1 MKRSLHFYKWFV
13 AVVLLICSITTMSAQ
28 TKVTSLSQLKAG
40 SVIKIYPKDRKG
52 TSHYGESKYA
62 LACSGDGQ
70 SLTSYEKAGSGDEWT
85 LEDAGDGFCYLKNN
99 NGCYWAY
106 QGITSSKSL
115 ECTMNKNSAVKIS
128 LTWDTKY
135 SGVCF
140 WNIKDGRGLNNL
152 EGCNYMYNWWS
163 TRDSYLEDANTTFD
177 IAILSDG
184 NGVAKNIVTSVSQ
197 LKAGIVIKIYP
208 KNSDGT
214 SHYGESKYALA
225 CSGDGQPLT
234 SYEKA
239 GSGDEW
245 TLEDAGDGLCYLKND
260 KGCYWTYQGRSLDY
274 LKCTMN
280 KSSAVKISLTWDTKY
295 SGVCFWNVKD
305 NHGLNNL
312 EGYNYIY
319 NWFSDPDVYSRDA
332 NTTFD
337 IALLK
342 EGCGNDFSGGEQRE
356 IVLNGI
362 KYRLN
367 ISKTAEVLR
376 DDYSGD
382 IVIPETVTYN
392 NVTYRVTSLCY
403 MCFSGCSSLTSINL
417 PSSITSLGDY
427 CFDRCSSL
435 TSINL
440 PSSITSLGDECF
452 SNCSSLTSI
461 ILPSSITSLGDGCFS
476 GCSSLTSINLPSS
489 ITSLGY
495 HCFYHCYS
503 LTSINLPSSITS
515 LGDGCFY
522 YCYSLT
528 SINLP
533 SSITSLGDYCF
544 DRCSSL
550 TSINLPSSITS
561 LGYQC
566 FYYCY
571 SLASIELPSALTSLG
586 EDCFK
591 GCSLLT
597 SMLCLT
603 VEPPSCILSE
613 YTNTHNTSVVN
624 NTMRLYVPKESV
636 EKYKQSAAW
645 NSAKGIY
652 PLYPT
657 SSVLLAKEVSVNKAK
672 PTKLEYTILPEN
684 AGTKE
689 LEWSSENP
697 EVAIVDANG
706 IVTGKKI
713 GKTVITAKTKDG
725 TDITASTTFTVLP
738 LKVETMTFAE
748 PLVSIAR
755 TKDKTIKLTLNSEEV
770 DNKSMVWTSSDESVA
785 TVVQN
790 PNSSYPLEAIVTAHK
805 IGKATIKA
813 EAQDGSGISATCEV
827 EVTPLMVSDF
837 SLLTASVVKTIPTQL
852 EVKVSPAE
860 ADNKKLKWTSLTPD
874 IATVTEDGMLTGLKM
889 GTAQIKAEALDGS
902 NISKTFNVE
911 VTGLSVSSISLPTTP
926 VSVVKTKTGK
936 IKVVVEP
943 LESDNQKLTWT
954 SSRTDIATVDN
965 EGVVTG
971 KKVGTTRITASTT
984 DGTNLKASVDVNIE
998 PLKVETMTFAESSV
1012 SIVKTEDKTITL
1024 TLNSEE
1030 VDNKSMVWT
1039 SSDESVATVVQNM
1052 NAVYPLEAI
1061 VVAHKVGKATIKA
1074 EAQDGSGMS
1083 TTCEVEVTPLMV
1095 SDISLQTASIVK
1107 TIPTQLEANV
1117 SPAEAD
1123 NKKLKW
1129 TSLTPDIAT
1138 VTEDG
1143 MMTGLKMGTAK
1154 VKAETTDGSN
1164 LSCVFEVQVTGLP
1177 VSTISLPAESSII
1190 KTESMK
1196 LECSILP
1203 LASDNQKLQ
1212 WSSNATDI
1220 ASVDESTGVITAHKV
1235 GDAVITATTTD
1246 GSGIS
1251 ASTTIHVTPL
1261 KVSQIEMPKDISL
1274 LYSLSKQI
1282 EVNIA
1287 PELADNKTLKW
1298 ASEDESIATVTQEGV
1313 VKGVNVGTT
1322 NITATAMDG
1331 SGVSATCKVT
1341 VNPVTINL
1349 STNTINLQKG
1359 SEYVEQTATI
1369 LPENYEHKDV
1379 VWTTSGNGVASVDKD
1394 GHITANKPGVDT
1406 LRCSLSYDS
1415 HIYSECRVIVYED
1428 NVVYVGGLY
1437 YLLKGTT
1444 EENREATVTSIY
1456 GGKNTSLD
1464 AKNVAQY
1471 YSGTIN
1477 IPETI
1482 IYEGNKY
1489 TVRKVGSYA
1498 FNCQNELQSIYI
1510 PRTVTEVE
1518 PHAAI
1523 KAERLNR
1530 VNVADESELV
1540 NIGEEAFKWCTGLKR
1555 FTFDGTSLKMNS
1567 IDKAAFRECT
1577 ALERFTWMGN
1587 TTVKTIGNSAFYDC
1601 PALEKVL
1608 WNGKSELKIIQDY
1621 AFFKC
1626 ISLNNFEMPNTTL
1639 SVGNSS
1645 FRYNASLTNIHLS
1658 TSLNYIDEYAYGE
1671 CGFSQITLPES
1682 LANIQAGAFINNDFL
1697 QEIILPE
1704 RLQGLGSAAFEN
1716 NSKLESVT
1724 FHTAIETMTIGNNAF
1739 NQCPILNKV
1748 YITNMNS
1755 FAQTNFNNAKANPA
1769 NTSQHIYDANGKEI
1783 INVVLPKGTKYV
1795 NNNAF
1800 NGCAF
1805 IESVEMPATMD
1816 HVNDDI
1822 FVGCS
1827 ALKDVYCYAEEVP
1840 EFIGVN
1846 NPASMDEVFQNATL
1860 HVPFGSESLY
1870 QKDTSWWGKFTKLLG
1885 CEPKPTA
1892 VVEKIDLSTL
1902 TVNVKAGENYNEQKL
1917 TIYPAEA
1924 ANVRIKYSTA
1934 DRKVA
1939 DIDENGVIKG
1949 VAPGVTTIYYTAN
1962 DGNGVTS
1969 ECKVIVRNPEVEY
1982 VGDIYYLFDKAKK
1995 EATVTSIYGGKNKSL
2010 DAEKVAQVYTGT
2022 VSIPEQTTFNAVTYD
2037 VKKVGGYA
2045 FTCQNELQA
2054 LRVGAFV
2061 EKIEDNAATKA
2072 MNLNR
2077 VIVANASQLV
2087 TVGKRSFMDC
2097 AGLQHVLFEGTTQY
2111 LDVIDTAAFKNC
2123 AKLED
2128 VIWEGKSTLRL
2139 IGDSAFYCDSKLET
2153 VKWND
2158 KCDLKIIDNYAFY
2171 KCSSLNH
2178 FIMPNSTLSVGKYA
2192 FRYDAGL
2199 TDIQLSTSLSI
2210 IYDYAFGECG
2220 FSQLILPESL
2230 KSMQAGAF
2238 INNSN
2243 LADITIPK
2251 KAEGIGAGAF
2261 ENCSALESVTFKTHE
2276 TKLTVDKNAF
2286 NHCAVL
2292 SKVNID
2298 YLDDWAH
2305 INFQNA
2311 AANPASTAHRLYLN
2325 GEEIVDIELPVGTK
2339 YIGNNVFNGCSDI
2352 RTLKIPATVEHVN
2365 DNIIAGCSSLTDVYC
2380 YATKVPSFIG
2390 TEDPSSMNDVFRK
2403 ATLHVIYGNE
2413 EAYKADAWWKRF
2425 CKIEGC
2431 NAPSD
2436 ADKKVTSIT
2445 ISQTEATLKPNDT
2458 MQLEATVYPT
2468 DAANKKI
2475 LWTSSNED
2483 VVIVTDEGFVLAVA
2497 EGEAD
2502 VTVASAEN
2510 SEIKAVCHIK
2520 VEKEKEPEVPIVQIK
2535 FEESPV
2541 TIALGETKKLNVIF
2555 NPVNATN
2562 KELDWVSAQTSVVE
2576 VDKEGNILGV
2586 SEGKAIVSAKTKD
2599 GSNLTINCVVTVIPF
2614 TGISNITMGEV
2625 KLIVNNRHLK
2635 VEGLADHEVIQVVNS
2650 IGFTVY
2656 RGTDHEVD
2664 LNASGIYIVKMRGKT
2679 VKFNVK

>member
-13 AVVLLICSITTMSAQ
+13 AVVVLICSTTTMSAQ
-28 TKVTSLSQLKAG
+28 TKVTILSQLKAG
-40 SVIKIYPKDRKG
+40 SVIKIYPKD
-52 TSHYGESKYA
+52 S
-62 LACSGDGQ
+62 
-70 SLTSYEKAGSGDEWT
+70 
-85 LEDAGDGFCYLKNN
+85 N
-99 NGCYWAY
+99 
-106 QGITSSKSL
+106 
-115 ECTMNKNSAVKIS
+115 
-128 LTWDTKY
+128 
-135 SGVCF
+135 
-140 WNIKDGRGLNNL
+140 
-152 EGCNYMYNWWS
+152 
-163 TRDSYLEDANTTFD
+163 
-177 IAILSDG
+177 
-184 NGVAKNIVTSVSQ
+184 
-197 LKAGIVIKIYP
+197 
-208 KNSDGT
+208 GT

-260 KGCYWTYQGRSLDY
+260 KGCYWTYQGRSSDY

-280 KSSAVKISLTWDTKY
+280 KNSAVKICLTWDTKY
-295 SGVCFWNVKD
+295 SGACFWNSKD
-305 NHGLNNL
+305 NCGLNNL
-312 EGYNYIY
+312 YDDNYVF
-319 NWFSDPDVYSRDA
+319 NWWTISDRYSGDA

-342 EGCGNDFSGGEQRE
+342 EGSGNVFPSLEKRD

-362 KYRLN
+362 KYRLYPT
-367 ISKTAEVLR
+367 KTAKVLKKN
-376 DDYSGD
+376 DYSGD
-382 IVIPETVTYN
+382 IVIPETVTYDN
-392 NVTYRVTSLCY
+392 ITYKITSLERGCFEGCWLLTSINLSSSITSLESGCFEGCWSLTSINLPSSITSLGDD
-403 MCFSGCSSLTSINL
+403 CFSDCSSLTSINLPSSITSLGSYCFRGCSRLTSINLPSSITSLGDDCFSSCSSLTSINL
-417 PSSITSLGDY
+417 PSSITSLGDD
-427 CFDRCSSL
+427 CFRGCSRL

-440 PSSITSLGDECF
+440 PSSITSLGDDCF
-452 SNCSSLTSI
+452 SS
-461 ILPSSITSLGDGCFS
+461 
-476 GCSSLTSINLPSS
+476 CSSLTSINLPSG
-489 ITSLGY
+489 ITSLGES
-495 HCFYHCYS
+495 CF
-503 LTSINLPSSITS
+503 LL
-515 LGDGCFY
+515 
-522 YCYSLT
+522 
-528 SINLP
+528 
-533 SSITSLGDYCF
+533 
-544 DRCSSL
+544 CS
-550 TSINLPSSITS
+550 
-561 LGYQC
+561 
-566 FYYCY
+566 

-586 EDCFK
+586 ENCFWE
-591 GCSLLT
+591 CSHLT
-597 SMLCLT
+597 SMLCLA
-603 VEPPSCILSE
+603 VEPPNCILKE
-613 YTNTHNTSVVN
+613 YTDTHNTSLVN
-624 NTMRLYVPKESV
+624 NTMSLYVPKESK
-636 EKYKQSAAW
+636 EKYKQSNAW

-657 SSVLLAKEVSVNKAK
+657 SSVSLVKEVSVDKAK
-672 PTKLEYTILPEN
+672 PTKLEYTIMPEN

-697 EVAIVDANG
+697 EVATVDANG

-738 LKVETMTFAE
+738 LKVEAMTFAE

-755 TKDKTIKLTLNSEEV
+755 TKDKTITLTLNSEEV
-770 DNKSMVWTSSDESVA
+770 DNKQMVWTSSDESVA
-785 TVVQN
+785 TVTQN
-790 PNSSYPLEAIVTAHK
+790 LDSSYPLEAIVTAHK
-805 IGKATIKA
+805 IGKTTIKA
-813 EAQDGSGISATCEV
+813 EAQDGSGMSATCEV
-827 EVTPLMVSDF
+827 EVTPLMASDI

-852 EVKVSPAE
+852 EANVSPAE
-860 ADNKKLKWTSLTPD
+860 TDNKKLKWASLTPD
-874 IATVTEDGMLTGLKM
+874 IATVTEDG
-889 GTAQIKAEALDGS
+889 I
-902 NISKTFNVE
+902 
-911 VTGLSVSSISLPTTP
+911 
-926 VSVVKTKTGK
+926 
-936 IKVVVEP
+936 
-943 LESDNQKLTWT
+943 
-954 SSRTDIATVDN
+954 
-965 EGVVTG
+965 
-971 KKVGTTRITASTT
+971 
-984 DGTNLKASVDVNIE
+984 
-998 PLKVETMTFAESSV
+998 
-1012 SIVKTEDKTITL
+1012 
-1024 TLNSEE
+1024 
-1030 VDNKSMVWT
+1030 
-1039 SSDESVATVVQNM
+1039 
-1052 NAVYPLEAI
+1052 
-1061 VVAHKVGKATIKA
+1061 
-1074 EAQDGSGMS
+1074 
-1083 TTCEVEVTPLMV
+1083 
-1095 SDISLQTASIVK
+1095 
-1107 TIPTQLEANV
+1107 
-1117 SPAEAD
+1117 
-1123 NKKLKW
+1123 
-1129 TSLTPDIAT
+1129 
-1138 VTEDG
+1138 
-1143 MMTGLKMGTAK
+1143 MTGLKMGTAK

-1164 LSCVFEVQVTGLP
+1164 LSVVFEVQVMGLP

-1196 LECSILP
+1196 LEYSILP
-1203 LASDNQKLQ
+1203 LVSDNQKLK

-1220 ASVDESTGVITAHKV
+1220 VSVDENTGVITAHKV
-1235 GDAVITATTTD
+1235 GDAVITATATD

-1251 ASTTIHVTPL
+1251 ASTKIHVTPL
-1261 KVSQIEMPKDISL
+1261 KISQIEMSKEMSL
-1274 LYSLSKQI
+1274 LHSLSKQI
-1282 EVNIA
+1282 EVKFT

-1298 ASEDESIATVTQEGV
+1298 TSDNEDIATVTQEGV
-1313 VKGVNVGTT
+1313 VTGVNVGSA
-1322 NITATAMDG
+1322 NITATTTDG
-1331 SGVSATCKVT
+1331 TELTATCKVT
-1341 VNPVTINL
+1341 VNPVTIEL

-1359 SEYVEQTATI
+1359 SEYLEQTATI

-1394 GHITANKPGVDT
+1394 GRITANKPGVDT

-1444 EENREATVTSIY
+1444 DDTREATVTSIY

-1482 IYEGNKY
+1482 IYDGNKY

-1523 KAERLNR
+1523 KAEKLNR

-1587 TTVKTIGNSAFYDC
+1587 TTVKTIGHSAFYDC

-1608 WNGKSELKIIQDY
+1608 WNGKSELKTIQDY

-1658 TSLNYIDEYAYGE
+1658 NSLNYIDEYAYGE

-1697 QEIILPE
+1697 QKIILPE

-1805 IESVEMPATMD
+1805 IESIEMPATMD

-1846 NPASMDEVFQNATL
+1846 DPTSMDEVFQNATL

-2010 DAEKVAQVYTGT
+2010 EAEKVAQVYTGT

-2077 VIVANASQLV
+2077 VTVANASQLV

-2220 FSQLILPESL
+2220 FSQIVLPESL

-2243 LADITIPK
+2243 LADITVPK
-2251 KAEGIGAGAF
+2251 KTEGIGAGAF

-2305 INFQNA
+2305 INFQNV

-2325 GEEIVDIELPVGTK
+2325 GEEMVDIELPVGTK

-2425 CKIEGC
+2425 YKIEGC
-2431 NAPSD
+2431 KDPGVED
-2436 ADKKVTSIT
+2436 VKVSSIT
-2445 ISQTEATLKPNDT
+2445 ISQTEITLKPDDT
-2458 MQLEATVYPT
+2458 LQLEATVYPT
-2468 DAANKKI
+2468 EAANKSVIWK
-2475 LWTSSNED
+2475 SSNED

-2562 KELDWVSAQTSVVE
+2562 KELDWVSAKSSVVE

-2599 GSNLTINCVVTVIPF
+2599 GSNLTINCVVTVIPS

-2679 VKFNVK
+2679 IKFNVK

>member
-1 MKRSLHFYKWFV
+1 MKECLLNKYLLVFLIAWMSIMMSKASSWYENMYDKETDIIAKYEVDENASSGYSATLFQFPSNMLWLDFLNDVDAMYIDGQSVDKRFIFFASKGEH
-13 AVVLLICSITTMSAQ
+13 VVLIKLKRNVRTLKNYTFCLLDGKHHSGRLIEVRIPSCITNIEPYNFIECPYLQRIFSYATQAP
-28 TKVTSLSQLKAG
+28 
-40 SVIKIYPKDRKG
+40 IKEKLRKG
-52 TSHYGESKYA
+52 TDQQLQIYVDNYKNIY
-62 LACSGDGQ
+62 
-70 SLTSYEKAGSGDEWT
+70 SYEYIFA
-85 LEDAGDGFCYLKNN
+85 AGDASNAFFKCGYSAQNAKLCIPENAKGYDTNGWEQLKK
-99 NGCYWAY
+99 YYAKVELKLE
-106 QGITSSKSL
+106 IPSKLSVERTKTIVSDYVKSQSVDEGSDFFYNL
-115 ECTMNKNSAVKIS
+115 GDKTIADVNFDKNSIIVK
-128 LTWDTKY
+128 
-135 SGVCF
+135 
-140 WNIKDGRGLNNL
+140 GLKV
-152 EGCNYMYNWWS
+152 GK
-163 TRDSYLEDANTTFD
+163 T
-177 IAILSDG
+177 
-184 NGVAKNIVTSVSQ
+184 Q
-197 LKAGIVIKIYP
+197 LKTVYYGIERYCDITI
-208 KNSDGT
+208 T
-214 SHYGESKYALA
+214 
-225 CSGDGQPLT
+225 PLKMT
-234 SYEKA
+234 
-239 GSGDEW
+239 
-245 TLEDAGDGLCYLKND
+245 
-260 KGCYWTYQGRSLDY
+260 
-274 LKCTMN
+274 
-280 KSSAVKISLTWDTKY
+280 
-295 SGVCFWNVKD
+295 
-305 NHGLNNL
+305 
-312 EGYNYIY
+312 
-319 NWFSDPDVYSRDA
+319 
-332 NTTFD
+332 
-337 IALLK
+337 
-342 EGCGNDFSGGEQRE
+342 
-356 IVLNGI
+356 
-362 KYRLN
+362 
-367 ISKTAEVLR
+367 
-376 DDYSGD
+376 
-382 IVIPETVTYN
+382 
-392 NVTYRVTSLCY
+392 
-403 MCFSGCSSLTSINL
+403 
-417 PSSITSLGDY
+417 
-427 CFDRCSSL
+427 
-435 TSINL
+435 
-440 PSSITSLGDECF
+440 
-452 SNCSSLTSI
+452 
-461 ILPSSITSLGDGCFS
+461 
-476 GCSSLTSINLPSS
+476 
-489 ITSLGY
+489 
-495 HCFYHCYS
+495 
-503 LTSINLPSSITS
+503 
-515 LGDGCFY
+515 
-522 YCYSLT
+522 
-528 SINLP
+528 
-533 SSITSLGDYCF
+533 
-544 DRCSSL
+544 
-550 TSINLPSSITS
+550 
-561 LGYQC
+561 
-566 FYYCY
+566 
-571 SLASIELPSALTSLG
+571 SIELP
-586 EDCFK
+586 
-591 GCSLLT
+591 
-597 SMLCLT
+597 
-603 VEPPSCILSE
+603 
-613 YTNTHNTSVVN
+613 
-624 NTMRLYVPKESV
+624 
-636 EKYKQSAAW
+636 
-645 NSAKGIY
+645 
-652 PLYPT
+652 
-657 SSVLLAKEVSVNKAK
+657 
-672 PTKLEYTILPEN
+672 
-684 AGTKE
+684 
-689 LEWSSENP
+689 
-697 EVAIVDANG
+697 
-706 IVTGKKI
+706 
-713 GKTVITAKTKDG
+713 
-725 TDITASTTFTVLP
+725 
-738 LKVETMTFAE
+738 
-748 PLVSIAR
+748 
-755 TKDKTIKLTLNSEEV
+755 
-770 DNKSMVWTSSDESVA
+770 
-785 TVVQN
+785 
-790 PNSSYPLEAIVTAHK
+790 
-805 IGKATIKA
+805 
-813 EAQDGSGISATCEV
+813 
-827 EVTPLMVSDF
+827 
-837 SLLTASVVKTIPTQL
+837 
-852 EVKVSPAE
+852 
-860 ADNKKLKWTSLTPD
+860 
-874 IATVTEDGMLTGLKM
+874 
-889 GTAQIKAEALDGS
+889 
-902 NISKTFNVE
+902 
-911 VTGLSVSSISLPTTP
+911 
-926 VSVVKTKTGK
+926 
-936 IKVVVEP
+936 
-943 LESDNQKLTWT
+943 
-954 SSRTDIATVDN
+954 
-965 EGVVTG
+965 
-971 KKVGTTRITASTT
+971 
-984 DGTNLKASVDVNIE
+984 
-998 PLKVETMTFAESSV
+998 
-1012 SIVKTEDKTITL
+1012 KTITL
-1024 TLNSEE
+1024 IT
-1030 VDNKSMVWT
+1030 NKR
-1039 SSDESVATVVQNM
+1039 Q
-1052 NAVYPLEAI
+1052 
-1061 VVAHKVGKATIKA
+1061 
-1074 EAQDGSGMS
+1074 
-1083 TTCEVEVTPLMV
+1083 
-1095 SDISLQTASIVK
+1095 
-1107 TIPTQLEANV
+1107 
-1117 SPAEAD
+1117 
-1123 NKKLKW
+1123 
-1129 TSLTPDIAT
+1129 
-1138 VTEDG
+1138 
-1143 MMTGLKMGTAK
+1143 
-1154 VKAETTDGSN
+1154 
-1164 LSCVFEVQVTGLP
+1164 
-1177 VSTISLPAESSII
+1177 
-1190 KTESMK
+1190 
-1196 LECSILP
+1196 
-1203 LASDNQKLQ
+1203 
-1212 WSSNATDI
+1212 
-1220 ASVDESTGVITAHKV
+1220 
-1235 GDAVITATTTD
+1235 
-1246 GSGIS
+1246 
-1251 ASTTIHVTPL
+1251 
-1261 KVSQIEMPKDISL
+1261 
-1274 LYSLSKQI
+1274 
-1282 EVNIA
+1282 
-1287 PELADNKTLKW
+1287 TLKPKIIPEDADDKDGKTFIW
-1298 ASEDESIATVTQEGV
+1298 KSEDESIATVTQDGV
-1313 VKGVNVGTT
+1313 V
-1322 NITATAMDG
+1322 
-1331 SGVSATCKVT
+1331 SGIGYGKTRVTCMASD
-1341 VNPVTINL
+1341 NSNL
-1349 STNTINLQKG
+1349 SASCEVVNSAPITIDLSTKTLNLQEG
-1359 SEYVEQTATI
+1359 SSYGEQKVNISGKDFSISDVLVKSLNENVVSVDENGVIKAGTPGIATI
-1369 LPENYEHKDV
+1369 RYYMSQDENVYADCK
-1379 VWTTSGNGVASVDKD
+1379 
-1394 GHITANKPGVDT
+1394 
-1406 LRCSLSYDS
+1406 
-1415 HIYSECRVIVYED
+1415 VIVYED

-1444 EENREATVTSIY
+1444 DENREATVTSIY

-1482 IYEGNKY
+1482 IYDGNKY

-1510 PRTVTEVE
+1510 PRTVTAVE

-1523 KAERLNR
+1523 KAEKLNR

-1587 TTVKTIGNSAFYDC
+1587 TTVKTIGHSAFYDC

-1608 WNGKSELKIIQDY
+1608 WNGKSELKTIQDY

-1805 IESVEMPATMD
+1805 IESIEMPATMD

-1846 NPASMDEVFQNATL
+1846 DPTSMDEVFQNATL

-2010 DAEKVAQVYTGT
+2010 EAEKVAQVYTGT
-2022 VSIPEQTTFNAVTYD
+2022 VSIPELTTFNAVTYA

-2077 VIVANASQLV
+2077 VTVANASQLV

-2111 LDVIDTAAFKNC
+2111 FDVIDTAAFKNC

-2251 KAEGIGAGAF
+2251 KTEGIGAGAF

-2286 NHCAVL
+2286 NHCPVL

-2325 GEEIVDIELPVGTK
+2325 SEEMVDVELPVGTK

-2425 CKIEGC
+2425 YKIEGC

-2520 VEKEKEPEVPIVQIK
+2520 VENEKEPEVPIVQIK

-2562 KELDWVSAQTSVVE
+2562 KELDWLSAKTSVVE
-2576 VDKEGNILGV
+2576 VDKEGNILGI
-2586 SEGKAIVSAKTKD
+2586 SEGKAVVSAKTKD
-2599 GSNLTINCVVTVIPF
+2599 GSNLTINCVVTVIPS

-2656 RGTDHEVD
+2656 RGTDHEID
-2664 LNASGIYIVKMRGKT
+2664 LKAAGVYIIKVKGKT
-2679 VKFNVK
+2679 LKFSVK

>member
-1 MKRSLHFYKWFV
+1 MKECLLNKYLLVFLIAWMSIMMSKASSWYENMYDKETDIIAKYEVDENASSGYSATLFQFPSNMLWLDFLNDVDAMYIDGQSVDKRFIFFASKGEH
-13 AVVLLICSITTMSAQ
+13 VVLIKLKRNVRTLKNYTFCLLDGKHHSGRLIEVRIPSCITNIEPYNFIECPYLQRIFSYATQAP
-28 TKVTSLSQLKAG
+28 
-40 SVIKIYPKDRKG
+40 IKEKLRKG
-52 TSHYGESKYA
+52 TDQQLQIYVDNYKNIY
-62 LACSGDGQ
+62 
-70 SLTSYEKAGSGDEWT
+70 SYEYIFA
-85 LEDAGDGFCYLKNN
+85 AGDASNAFFKCGYSAQNAKLCIPENAKGYDTNGWEQLKK
-99 NGCYWAY
+99 YYAKVELKLE
-106 QGITSSKSL
+106 IPSKLSVERTKTIVSDYVKSQSVDEGSDFFYNL
-115 ECTMNKNSAVKIS
+115 GDKTIADVNFDKNSIIVK
-128 LTWDTKY
+128 
-135 SGVCF
+135 
-140 WNIKDGRGLNNL
+140 GLKV
-152 EGCNYMYNWWS
+152 GK
-163 TRDSYLEDANTTFD
+163 T
-177 IAILSDG
+177 
-184 NGVAKNIVTSVSQ
+184 Q
-197 LKAGIVIKIYP
+197 LKTVYYGIERYCDITI
-208 KNSDGT
+208 T
-214 SHYGESKYALA
+214 
-225 CSGDGQPLT
+225 PLKMT
-234 SYEKA
+234 
-239 GSGDEW
+239 
-245 TLEDAGDGLCYLKND
+245 
-260 KGCYWTYQGRSLDY
+260 
-274 LKCTMN
+274 
-280 KSSAVKISLTWDTKY
+280 
-295 SGVCFWNVKD
+295 
-305 NHGLNNL
+305 
-312 EGYNYIY
+312 
-319 NWFSDPDVYSRDA
+319 
-332 NTTFD
+332 
-337 IALLK
+337 
-342 EGCGNDFSGGEQRE
+342 
-356 IVLNGI
+356 
-362 KYRLN
+362 
-367 ISKTAEVLR
+367 
-376 DDYSGD
+376 
-382 IVIPETVTYN
+382 
-392 NVTYRVTSLCY
+392 
-403 MCFSGCSSLTSINL
+403 
-417 PSSITSLGDY
+417 
-427 CFDRCSSL
+427 
-435 TSINL
+435 
-440 PSSITSLGDECF
+440 
-452 SNCSSLTSI
+452 
-461 ILPSSITSLGDGCFS
+461 
-476 GCSSLTSINLPSS
+476 
-489 ITSLGY
+489 
-495 HCFYHCYS
+495 
-503 LTSINLPSSITS
+503 
-515 LGDGCFY
+515 
-522 YCYSLT
+522 
-528 SINLP
+528 
-533 SSITSLGDYCF
+533 
-544 DRCSSL
+544 
-550 TSINLPSSITS
+550 
-561 LGYQC
+561 
-566 FYYCY
+566 
-571 SLASIELPSALTSLG
+571 SIELP
-586 EDCFK
+586 
-591 GCSLLT
+591 
-597 SMLCLT
+597 
-603 VEPPSCILSE
+603 
-613 YTNTHNTSVVN
+613 
-624 NTMRLYVPKESV
+624 
-636 EKYKQSAAW
+636 
-645 NSAKGIY
+645 
-652 PLYPT
+652 
-657 SSVLLAKEVSVNKAK
+657 
-672 PTKLEYTILPEN
+672 
-684 AGTKE
+684 
-689 LEWSSENP
+689 
-697 EVAIVDANG
+697 
-706 IVTGKKI
+706 
-713 GKTVITAKTKDG
+713 
-725 TDITASTTFTVLP
+725 
-738 LKVETMTFAE
+738 
-748 PLVSIAR
+748 
-755 TKDKTIKLTLNSEEV
+755 
-770 DNKSMVWTSSDESVA
+770 
-785 TVVQN
+785 
-790 PNSSYPLEAIVTAHK
+790 
-805 IGKATIKA
+805 
-813 EAQDGSGISATCEV
+813 
-827 EVTPLMVSDF
+827 
-837 SLLTASVVKTIPTQL
+837 
-852 EVKVSPAE
+852 
-860 ADNKKLKWTSLTPD
+860 
-874 IATVTEDGMLTGLKM
+874 
-889 GTAQIKAEALDGS
+889 
-902 NISKTFNVE
+902 
-911 VTGLSVSSISLPTTP
+911 
-926 VSVVKTKTGK
+926 
-936 IKVVVEP
+936 
-943 LESDNQKLTWT
+943 
-954 SSRTDIATVDN
+954 
-965 EGVVTG
+965 
-971 KKVGTTRITASTT
+971 
-984 DGTNLKASVDVNIE
+984 
-998 PLKVETMTFAESSV
+998 
-1012 SIVKTEDKTITL
+1012 KTITL
-1024 TLNSEE
+1024 IT
-1030 VDNKSMVWT
+1030 NKR
-1039 SSDESVATVVQNM
+1039 Q
-1052 NAVYPLEAI
+1052 
-1061 VVAHKVGKATIKA
+1061 
-1074 EAQDGSGMS
+1074 
-1083 TTCEVEVTPLMV
+1083 
-1095 SDISLQTASIVK
+1095 
-1107 TIPTQLEANV
+1107 
-1117 SPAEAD
+1117 
-1123 NKKLKW
+1123 
-1129 TSLTPDIAT
+1129 
-1138 VTEDG
+1138 
-1143 MMTGLKMGTAK
+1143 
-1154 VKAETTDGSN
+1154 
-1164 LSCVFEVQVTGLP
+1164 
-1177 VSTISLPAESSII
+1177 
-1190 KTESMK
+1190 
-1196 LECSILP
+1196 
-1203 LASDNQKLQ
+1203 
-1212 WSSNATDI
+1212 
-1220 ASVDESTGVITAHKV
+1220 
-1235 GDAVITATTTD
+1235 
-1246 GSGIS
+1246 
-1251 ASTTIHVTPL
+1251 
-1261 KVSQIEMPKDISL
+1261 
-1274 LYSLSKQI
+1274 
-1282 EVNIA
+1282 
-1287 PELADNKTLKW
+1287 TLKPKIIPEDADDKDGKTFIW
-1298 ASEDESIATVTQEGV
+1298 KSEDESIATVTQDGV
-1313 VKGVNVGTT
+1313 V
-1322 NITATAMDG
+1322 
-1331 SGVSATCKVT
+1331 SGIGYGKTRVTCMASDDS
-1341 VNPVTINL
+1341 NL
-1349 STNTINLQKG
+1349 SASCEVVNSAPITIDLSTKTLNLQEG
-1359 SEYVEQTATI
+1359 SSYGEQKVNISGKDFSISDVLVKSLNENVVSVDENGVIKAGTPGIATI
-1369 LPENYEHKDV
+1369 RYYMSQDENVYADCK
-1379 VWTTSGNGVASVDKD
+1379 
-1394 GHITANKPGVDT
+1394 
-1406 LRCSLSYDS
+1406 
-1415 HIYSECRVIVYED
+1415 VIVYED

-1444 EENREATVTSIY
+1444 DENREATVTSIY

-1482 IYEGNKY
+1482 IYDGNKY

-1523 KAERLNR
+1523 KAEKLNR

-1587 TTVKTIGNSAFYDC
+1587 TTVKTIGHSAFYDC

-1608 WNGKSELKIIQDY
+1608 WNGKSELKTIQDY

-1805 IESVEMPATMD
+1805 IESIEMPATMD

-1846 NPASMDEVFQNATL
+1846 DPTSMDEVFQNATL

-2010 DAEKVAQVYTGT
+2010 EAEKVAQVYTGT
-2022 VSIPEQTTFNAVTYD
+2022 VSIPELTTFNAVTYA

-2077 VIVANASQLV
+2077 VTVANASQLV

-2111 LDVIDTAAFKNC
+2111 FDVIDTAAFKNC

-2251 KAEGIGAGAF
+2251 KTEGIGAGAF

-2286 NHCAVL
+2286 NHCPVL

-2325 GEEIVDIELPVGTK
+2325 SEEMVDVELPVGTK

-2425 CKIEGC
+2425 YKIEGC

-2520 VEKEKEPEVPIVQIK
+2520 VENEKEPEVPIVQIK

-2562 KELDWVSAQTSVVE
+2562 KELDWLSAKTSVVE
-2576 VDKEGNILGV
+2576 VDKEGNILGI
-2586 SEGKAIVSAKTKD
+2586 SEGKAVVSAKTKD
-2599 GSNLTINCVVTVIPF
+2599 GSNLTINCVVTVIPS

-2656 RGTDHEVD
+2656 RGTDHEID
-2664 LNASGIYIVKMRGKT
+2664 LKAAGVYIIKVKGKT
-2679 VKFNVK
+2679 LKFSVK

>member
-1 MKRSLHFYKWFV
+1 MKYKYFKQ
-13 AVVLLICSITTMSAQ
+13 ALLF
-28 TKVTSLSQLKAG
+28 KVG
-40 SVIKIYPKDRKG
+40 S
-52 TSHYGESKYA
+52 
-62 LACSGDGQ
+62 
-70 SLTSYEKAGSGDEWT
+70 
-85 LEDAGDGFCYLKNN
+85 
-99 NGCYWAY
+99 
-106 QGITSSKSL
+106 
-115 ECTMNKNSAVKIS
+115 
-128 LTWDTKY
+128 Y

-140 WNIKDGRGLNNL
+140 WNTKDDYGLNNL
-152 EGCNYMYNWWS
+152 YEYNYMYNWWS
-163 TRDSYLEDANTTFD
+163 DPDSY
-177 IAILSDG
+177 SD
-184 NGVAKNIVTSVSQ
+184 
-197 LKAGIVIKIYP
+197 
-208 KNSDGT
+208 
-214 SHYGESKYALA
+214 
-225 CSGDGQPLT
+225 
-234 SYEKA
+234 
-239 GSGDEW
+239 
-245 TLEDAGDGLCYLKND
+245 
-260 KGCYWTYQGRSLDY
+260 
-274 LKCTMN
+274 
-280 KSSAVKISLTWDTKY
+280 
-295 SGVCFWNVKD
+295 
-305 NHGLNNL
+305 
-312 EGYNYIY
+312 
-319 NWFSDPDVYSRDA
+319 DA

-342 EGCGNDFSGGEQRE
+342 EGSGYDFFGGEQRE

-367 ISKTAEVLR
+367 INKTAEVLQN
-376 DDYSGD
+376 DYSGD
-382 IVIPETVTYN
+382 IVVIPETVTYN
-392 NVTYRVTSLCY
+392 NITYKVTSLGDF
-403 MCFSGCSSLTSINL
+403 CFTHCKSLTSINL

-427 CFDRCSSL
+427 CFYHCSSLTSINLPSSVTSLGYGCFLECSNL

-452 SNCSSLTSI
+452 SECSSLTSI
-461 ILPSSITSLGDGCFS
+461 SLPSSITSLRNSCFS
-476 GCSSLTSINLPSS
+476 
-489 ITSLGY
+489 
-495 HCFYHCYS
+495 
-503 LTSINLPSSITS
+503 
-515 LGDGCFY
+515 
-522 YCYSLT
+522 
-528 SINLP
+528 
-533 SSITSLGDYCF
+533 
-544 DRCSSL
+544 RCSSL
-550 TSINLPSSITS
+550 TSISLPSTLTSI
-561 LGYQC
+561 GDNC
-566 FYYCY
+566 FYNC
-571 SLASIELPSALTSLG
+571 SRLTSIELPSTLTSVG
-586 EDCFK
+586 YNCFDYS
-591 GCSLLT
+591 GLLT
-597 SMLCLT
+597 ILCLA
-603 VEPPSCILSE
+603 VEPPSC
-613 YTNTHNTSVVN
+613 NHGVVYSS
-624 NTMRLYVPKESV
+624 TRLYVPKESI
-636 EKYKQSAAW
+636 EKYKQSDAW
-645 NSAKGIY
+645 KSAKRVY

-657 SSVLLAKEVSVNKAK
+657 SSVSLAKEVSVNKTK
-672 PTKLEYTILPEN
+672 PTKLEYTIMPEN

-689 LEWSSENP
+689 LEWSSENS
-697 EVAIVDANG
+697 EVATVDANG

-713 GKTVITAKTKDG
+713 GKTVITARTKDG

-748 PLVSIAR
+748 PSVSIAR
-755 TKDKTIKLTLNSEEV
+755 TK
-770 DNKSMVWTSSDESVA
+770 
-785 TVVQN
+785 
-790 PNSSYPLEAIVTAHK
+790 
-805 IGKATIKA
+805 
-813 EAQDGSGISATCEV
+813 
-827 EVTPLMVSDF
+827 
-837 SLLTASVVKTIPTQL
+837 
-852 EVKVSPAE
+852 
-860 ADNKKLKWTSLTPD
+860 
-874 IATVTEDGMLTGLKM
+874 
-889 GTAQIKAEALDGS
+889 
-902 NISKTFNVE
+902 
-911 VTGLSVSSISLPTTP
+911 
-926 VSVVKTKTGK
+926 
-936 IKVVVEP
+936 
-943 LESDNQKLTWT
+943 
-954 SSRTDIATVDN
+954 
-965 EGVVTG
+965 
-971 KKVGTTRITASTT
+971 
-984 DGTNLKASVDVNIE
+984 
-998 PLKVETMTFAESSV
+998 
-1012 SIVKTEDKTITL
+1012 DKTITL

-1083 TTCEVEVTPLMV
+1083 ATCEVEVTPLMV
-1095 SDISLQTASIVK
+1095 SNISLLTASVVK

-1117 SPAEAD
+1117 SPTEAD

-1196 LECSILP
+1196 LEYSILP
-1203 LASDNQKLQ
+1203 LASDNQKLK

-1220 ASVDESTGVITAHKV
+1220 ASVDENTGVITAHKV
-1235 GDAVITATTTD
+1235 GDAVITATATD

-1251 ASTTIHVTPL
+1251 ASTKIHVTPL
-1261 KVSQIEMPKDISL
+1261 KISQIEMSKEMSL
-1274 LYSLSKQI
+1274 LHSLSKQI

-1298 ASEDESIATVTQEGV
+1298 TSDNENIATITQEGV

-1341 VNPVTINL
+1341 VTPVTINL
-1349 STNTINLQKG
+1349 STNTVNLQKG
-1359 SEYVEQTATI
+1359 SEYVEQTATV

-1444 EENREATVTSIY
+1444 DDTREATVTSIY

-1482 IYEGNKY
+1482 IYDGNKY

-1523 KAERLNR
+1523 KAEKLNR
-1530 VNVADESELV
+1530 VNVVDESELV
-1540 NIGEEAFKWCTGLKR
+1540 NIGAEAFKWCTGLTR

-1587 TTVKTIGNSAFYDC
+1587 TTVKTIGHSAFYDC

-1608 WNGKSELKIIQDY
+1608 WNGKSELKTIQDY

-1658 TSLNYIDEYAYGE
+1658 NSLNYIDEYAYGE

-1682 LANIQAGAFINNDFL
+1682 LANIQAGAFINNEFL

-1805 IESVEMPATMD
+1805 IESIEMPATMD

-1846 NPASMDEVFQNATL
+1846 DPTRMDEVFQNATL

-1982 VGDIYYLFDKAKK
+1982 VGDIYYLFDKVKK

-2010 DAEKVAQVYTGT
+2010 EAEKVAQVYTGT

-2077 VIVANASQLV
+2077 VTVANASQLV

-2251 KAEGIGAGAF
+2251 KTEGIGAGAF

-2425 CKIEGC
+2425 YKIEGC

-2468 DAANKKI
+2468 DAADKKI
-2475 LWTSSNED
+2475 LWTSSNKD

-2599 GSNLTINCVVTVIPF
+2599 GSNLTINCVVTVILS

>member
-1 MKRSLHFYKWFV
+1 MKECLLNKYLLVFLIAWMSIMMSKASSWYENMYNKETDIIAKYEVDENASSGYSTTLFQFPSNMLWLDFLNDVDAMYIDGQSVDKRFIFFASKGEH
-13 AVVLLICSITTMSAQ
+13 VVLIKLKRNVRTLKNYTFCLLDGKHHSGRLIEVRIPSCITNIEPYNFIECPYLQRIFSYATQAP
-28 TKVTSLSQLKAG
+28 
-40 SVIKIYPKDRKG
+40 IKEKLRKG
-52 TSHYGESKYA
+52 TDQQVQIYVDNYKNIY
-62 LACSGDGQ
+62 
-70 SLTSYEKAGSGDEWT
+70 SYEYIFA
-85 LEDAGDGFCYLKNN
+85 AGDASNAFFKCGYSAQNAKLCIPENAKGYDT
-99 NGCYWAY
+99 NGW
-106 QGITSSKSL
+106 
-115 ECTMNKNSAVKIS
+115 E
-128 LTWDTKY
+128 
-135 SGVCF
+135 
-140 WNIKDGRGLNNL
+140 
-152 EGCNYMYNWWS
+152 
-163 TRDSYLEDANTTFD
+163 
-177 IAILSDG
+177 
-184 NGVAKNIVTSVSQ
+184 Q
-197 LKAGIVIKIYP
+197 LKKYYAKVELKLEIPSKLSVERTKTIV
-208 KNSDGT
+208 SDYVK
-214 SHYGESKYALA
+214 SQSVDE
-225 CSGDGQPLT
+225 
-234 SYEKA
+234 
-239 GSGDEW
+239 GSD
-245 TLEDAGDGLCYLKND
+245 
-260 KGCYWTYQGRSLDY
+260 
-274 LKCTMN
+274 
-280 KSSAVKISLTWDTKY
+280 
-295 SGVCFWNVKD
+295 FF
-305 NHGLNNL
+305 
-312 EGYNYIY
+312 YN
-319 NWFSDPDVYSRDA
+319 
-332 NTTFD
+332 
-337 IALLK
+337 
-342 EGCGNDFSGGEQRE
+342 
-356 IVLNGI
+356 
-362 KYRLN
+362 
-367 ISKTAEVLR
+367 
-376 DDYSGD
+376 
-382 IVIPETVTYN
+382 
-392 NVTYRVTSLCY
+392 
-403 MCFSGCSSLTSINL
+403 
-417 PSSITSLGDY
+417 LGDKTIADVN
-427 CFDRCSSL
+427 FDKK
-435 TSINL
+435 
-440 PSSITSLGDECF
+440 
-452 SNCSSLTSI
+452 SI
-461 ILPSSITSLGDGCFS
+461 IVKGLKVGKTQLKTVYYGIERYCDIT
-476 GCSSLTSINLPSS
+476 
-489 ITSLGY
+489 ITPLKM
-495 HCFYHCYS
+495 
-503 LTSINLPSSITS
+503 T
-515 LGDGCFY
+515 
-522 YCYSLT
+522 
-528 SINLP
+528 
-533 SSITSLGDYCF
+533 
-544 DRCSSL
+544 
-550 TSINLPSSITS
+550 
-561 LGYQC
+561 
-566 FYYCY
+566 
-571 SLASIELPSALTSLG
+571 SIELP
-586 EDCFK
+586 
-591 GCSLLT
+591 
-597 SMLCLT
+597 
-603 VEPPSCILSE
+603 
-613 YTNTHNTSVVN
+613 
-624 NTMRLYVPKESV
+624 
-636 EKYKQSAAW
+636 
-645 NSAKGIY
+645 
-652 PLYPT
+652 
-657 SSVLLAKEVSVNKAK
+657 
-672 PTKLEYTILPEN
+672 
-684 AGTKE
+684 
-689 LEWSSENP
+689 
-697 EVAIVDANG
+697 
-706 IVTGKKI
+706 
-713 GKTVITAKTKDG
+713 
-725 TDITASTTFTVLP
+725 
-738 LKVETMTFAE
+738 
-748 PLVSIAR
+748 
-755 TKDKTIKLTLNSEEV
+755 
-770 DNKSMVWTSSDESVA
+770 
-785 TVVQN
+785 
-790 PNSSYPLEAIVTAHK
+790 
-805 IGKATIKA
+805 
-813 EAQDGSGISATCEV
+813 
-827 EVTPLMVSDF
+827 
-837 SLLTASVVKTIPTQL
+837 
-852 EVKVSPAE
+852 
-860 ADNKKLKWTSLTPD
+860 
-874 IATVTEDGMLTGLKM
+874 
-889 GTAQIKAEALDGS
+889 
-902 NISKTFNVE
+902 
-911 VTGLSVSSISLPTTP
+911 
-926 VSVVKTKTGK
+926 
-936 IKVVVEP
+936 
-943 LESDNQKLTWT
+943 
-954 SSRTDIATVDN
+954 
-965 EGVVTG
+965 
-971 KKVGTTRITASTT
+971 
-984 DGTNLKASVDVNIE
+984 
-998 PLKVETMTFAESSV
+998 
-1012 SIVKTEDKTITL
+1012 KTITL
-1024 TLNSEE
+1024 IT
-1030 VDNKSMVWT
+1030 NKR
-1039 SSDESVATVVQNM
+1039 Q
-1052 NAVYPLEAI
+1052 
-1061 VVAHKVGKATIKA
+1061 
-1074 EAQDGSGMS
+1074 
-1083 TTCEVEVTPLMV
+1083 
-1095 SDISLQTASIVK
+1095 
-1107 TIPTQLEANV
+1107 
-1117 SPAEAD
+1117 
-1123 NKKLKW
+1123 
-1129 TSLTPDIAT
+1129 
-1138 VTEDG
+1138 
-1143 MMTGLKMGTAK
+1143 
-1154 VKAETTDGSN
+1154 
-1164 LSCVFEVQVTGLP
+1164 
-1177 VSTISLPAESSII
+1177 
-1190 KTESMK
+1190 
-1196 LECSILP
+1196 
-1203 LASDNQKLQ
+1203 
-1212 WSSNATDI
+1212 
-1220 ASVDESTGVITAHKV
+1220 
-1235 GDAVITATTTD
+1235 
-1246 GSGIS
+1246 
-1251 ASTTIHVTPL
+1251 
-1261 KVSQIEMPKDISL
+1261 
-1274 LYSLSKQI
+1274 
-1282 EVNIA
+1282 
-1287 PELADNKTLKW
+1287 TLKPKIIPEDADDKDGKTFIW
-1298 ASEDESIATVTQEGV
+1298 KSEDESIATVTQDGV
-1313 VKGVNVGTT
+1313 V
-1322 NITATAMDG
+1322 
-1331 SGVSATCKVT
+1331 SGIGYGKTRVTCMASDDS
-1341 VNPVTINL
+1341 NL
-1349 STNTINLQKG
+1349 SASCEVINSAPITIDLSTKTLNLQEG
-1359 SEYVEQTATI
+1359 SSYGEQKVNISGKDFSISDVLVKSLNENVVSVDENGVIKAGTPGIATI
-1369 LPENYEHKDV
+1369 RYYMSQDENVYADCK
-1379 VWTTSGNGVASVDKD
+1379 
-1394 GHITANKPGVDT
+1394 
-1406 LRCSLSYDS
+1406 
-1415 HIYSECRVIVYED
+1415 VIVYED

-1444 EENREATVTSIY
+1444 DDTREATVTSIY

-1482 IYEGNKY
+1482 IYDGNKY

-1510 PRTVTEVE
+1510 PRTVTEIE

-1523 KAERLNR
+1523 KAEKLNR

-1587 TTVKTIGNSAFYDC
+1587 TTVKTIGHSAFYDC
-1601 PALEKVL
+1601 SALEKVL
-1608 WNGKSELKIIQDY
+1608 WNGKSELKTIQDY

-1805 IESVEMPATMD
+1805 IESIEMPATMD

-1846 NPASMDEVFQNATL
+1846 NPASMDDVFQNATL

-1995 EATVTSIYGGKNKSL
+1995 VATVTSIYGGKNKSL

-2077 VIVANASQLV
+2077 VTVANASQLV

-2192 FRYDAGL
+2192 FRYDASL
-2199 TDIQLSTSLSI
+2199 TDIQLSTSLSF

-2220 FSQLILPESL
+2220 FSQIVLPESL

-2251 KAEGIGAGAF
+2251 KTEGIGAGAF
-2261 ENCSALESVTFKTHE
+2261 ENCSPLKSVTFKTHE

-2286 NHCAVL
+2286 NHCPVL

-2325 GEEIVDIELPVGTK
+2325 GEELLDIELPVGTK

-2390 TEDPSSMNDVFRK
+2390 TEDPSSMNDVFQQ

-2425 CKIEGC
+2425 YKIEGC

-2483 VVIVTDEGFVLAVA
+2483 VAIVTDEGFVLAIT

-2502 VTVASAEN
+2502 IIAEASDGTG
-2510 SEIKAVCHIK
+2510 IKAMCHLT
-2520 VEKEKEPEVPIVQIK
+2520 VENEKKPVVPIVEIK

-2541 TIALGETKKLNVIF
+2541 TIVLGESKKLNVLF
-2555 NPVNATN
+2555 NPVNASN
-2562 KELDWVSAQTSVVE
+2562 KTLQWKSVNSDVAS
-2576 VDKEGNILGV
+2576 VDKDGNVLGV
-2586 SEGKAIVSAKTKD
+2586 SAGKSIIQAKTTD
-2599 GSNLTINCVVTVIPF
+2599 GSNLTINCVVTVIPS
-2614 TGISNITMGEV
+2614 TGIGNISMGDV
-2625 KLIVNNRHLK
+2625 KLIVNKRHLK
-2635 VEGLADHEVIQVVNS
+2635 LEGLSDNDVIQVVNT
-2650 IGFTVY
+2650 IGYTVY
-2656 RGTDHEVD
+2656 RGTEHEVD
-2664 LNASGIYIVKMRGKT
+2664 LDAAGIYIIKVKGKT
-2679 VKFNVK
+2679 LKFSVK

>member
-1 MKRSLHFYKWFV
+1 MGMMNLNWLIKRKCLLSVMVAFMAFYIQSVFADNYDSRTDLMAVYQISSPGRYELFGEGFDEMKGKIKYMRVNGGYRTPARSMYLNSGTV
-13 AVVLLICSITTMSAQ
+13 EVVLSFSQPLYSLPQNTFLNINGTNFTAKLIAFHLPASLEYIHEGNGFGCWYVSDIYSYAPKAPGKFGDWIFSSRGFSGTTPDGTFEYDKTKCGRYAHKCVLHTPSITDGYDLLPWTDLTKNLGFSISA
-28 TKVTSLSQLKAG
+28 KRL
-40 SVIKIYPKDRKG
+40 
-52 TSHYGESKYA
+52 
-62 LACSGDGQ
+62 
-70 SLTSYEKAGSGDEWT
+70 
-85 LEDAGDGFCYLKNN
+85 
-99 NGCYWAY
+99 
-106 QGITSSKSL
+106 ITD
-115 ECTMNKNSAVKIS
+115 IS
-128 LTWDTKY
+128 L
-135 SGVCF
+135 
-140 WNIKDGRGLNNL
+140 
-152 EGCNYMYNWWS
+152 
-163 TRDSYLEDANTTFD
+163 
-177 IAILSDG
+177 
-184 NGVAKNIVTSVSQ
+184 
-197 LKAGIVIKIYP
+197 
-208 KNSDGT
+208 
-214 SHYGESKYALA
+214 
-225 CSGDGQPLT
+225 
-234 SYEKA
+234 
-239 GSGDEW
+239 
-245 TLEDAGDGLCYLKND
+245 
-260 KGCYWTYQGRSLDY
+260 
-274 LKCTMN
+274 
-280 KSSAVKISLTWDTKY
+280 
-295 SGVCFWNVKD
+295 
-305 NHGLNNL
+305 
-312 EGYNYIY
+312 
-319 NWFSDPDVYSRDA
+319 
-332 NTTFD
+332 
-337 IALLK
+337 
-342 EGCGNDFSGGEQRE
+342 
-356 IVLNGI
+356 
-362 KYRLN
+362 
-367 ISKTAEVLR
+367 
-376 DDYSGD
+376 
-382 IVIPETVTYN
+382 
-392 NVTYRVTSLCY
+392 
-403 MCFSGCSSLTSINL
+403 
-417 PSSITSLGDY
+417 
-427 CFDRCSSL
+427 
-435 TSINL
+435 
-440 PSSITSLGDECF
+440 
-452 SNCSSLTSI
+452 
-461 ILPSSITSLGDGCFS
+461 
-476 GCSSLTSINLPSS
+476 
-489 ITSLGY
+489 
-495 HCFYHCYS
+495 
-503 LTSINLPSSITS
+503 
-515 LGDGCFY
+515 
-522 YCYSLT
+522 
-528 SINLP
+528 
-533 SSITSLGDYCF
+533 
-544 DRCSSL
+544 
-550 TSINLPSSITS
+550 
-561 LGYQC
+561 
-566 FYYCY
+566 
-571 SLASIELPSALTSLG
+571 
-586 EDCFK
+586 
-591 GCSLLT
+591 
-597 SMLCLT
+597 
-603 VEPPSCILSE
+603 
-613 YTNTHNTSVVN
+613 
-624 NTMRLYVPKESV
+624 
-636 EKYKQSAAW
+636 
-645 NSAKGIY
+645 
-652 PLYPT
+652 
-657 SSVLLAKEVSVNKAK
+657 
-672 PTKLEYTILPEN
+672 
-684 AGTKE
+684 
-689 LEWSSENP
+689 
-697 EVAIVDANG
+697 
-706 IVTGKKI
+706 
-713 GKTVITAKTKDG
+713 
-725 TDITASTTFTVLP
+725 
-738 LKVETMTFAE
+738 
-748 PLVSIAR
+748 
-755 TKDKTIKLTLNSEEV
+755 
-770 DNKSMVWTSSDESVA
+770 
-785 TVVQN
+785 
-790 PNSSYPLEAIVTAHK
+790 
-805 IGKATIKA
+805 
-813 EAQDGSGISATCEV
+813 
-827 EVTPLMVSDF
+827 
-837 SLLTASVVKTIPTQL
+837 
-852 EVKVSPAE
+852 
-860 ADNKKLKWTSLTPD
+860 
-874 IATVTEDGMLTGLKM
+874 
-889 GTAQIKAEALDGS
+889 S
-902 NISKTFNVE
+902 NISLYENEKQTMNPIIVPANAANKVLKWYSSNTAVAE
-911 VTGLSVSSISLPTTP
+911 VSDNGVVSAKSVGSAEITARATDESGVSASCYVYVKKYVSSIEIPKEITVL
-926 VSVVKTKTGK
+926 
-936 IKVVVEP
+936 
-943 LESDNQKLTWT
+943 
-954 SSRTDIATVDN
+954 RTN
-965 EGVVTG
+965 
-971 KKVGTTRITASTT
+971 TR
-984 DGTNLKASVDVNIE
+984 NI
-998 PLKVETMTFAESSV
+998 
-1012 SIVKTEDKTITL
+1012 
-1024 TLNSEE
+1024 
-1030 VDNKSMVWT
+1030 
-1039 SSDESVATVVQNM
+1039 
-1052 NAVYPLEAI
+1052 
-1061 VVAHKVGKATIKA
+1061 
-1074 EAQDGSGMS
+1074 
-1083 TTCEVEVTPLMV
+1083 
-1095 SDISLQTASIVK
+1095 
-1107 TIPTQLEANV
+1107 EANV
-1117 SPAEAD
+1117 LPTNASS
-1123 NKKLKW
+1123 K
-1129 TSLTPDIAT
+1129 T
-1138 VTEDG
+1138 
-1143 MMTGLKMGTAK
+1143 
-1154 VKAETTDGSN
+1154 
-1164 LSCVFEVQVTGLP
+1164 LS
-1177 VSTISLPAESSII
+1177 
-1190 KTESMK
+1190 
-1196 LECSILP
+1196 
-1203 LASDNQKLQ
+1203 
-1212 WSSNATDI
+1212 WSSD
-1220 ASVDESTGVITAHKV
+1220 
-1235 GDAVITATTTD
+1235 
-1246 GSGIS
+1246 
-1251 ASTTIHVTPL
+1251 
-1261 KVSQIEMPKDISL
+1261 
-1274 LYSLSKQI
+1274 
-1282 EVNIA
+1282 
-1287 PELADNKTLKW
+1287 DNN
-1298 ASEDESIATVTQEGV
+1298 IATVTQTGV

-1322 NITATAMDG
+1322 NITATATDG

-1349 STNTINLQKG
+1349 STKTVNLQKG
-1359 SEYVEQTATI
+1359 SEYVEQTATV

-1444 EENREATVTSIY
+1444 DENREATVTSIY

-1482 IYEGNKY
+1482 IYDGNEY

-1523 KAERLNR
+1523 KAEKLNR

-1540 NIGEEAFKWCTGLKR
+1540 NIGEEAFKWCAGLKL

-1567 IDKAAFRECT
+1567 IDKAAFRECI
-1577 ALERFTWMGN
+1577 ALKRFTWEGN
-1587 TTVKTIGNSAFYDC
+1587 TTVKTIGHSAFYDC

-1608 WNGKSELKIIQDY
+1608 WNGKSELKTIQDY

-1658 TSLNYIDEYAYGE
+1658 NSLNYIDEYAYGE

-1682 LANIQAGAFINNDFL
+1682 LANIQAGAFINNEFL

-1805 IESVEMPATMD
+1805 IESIEMPATMD

-1870 QKDTSWWGKFTKLLG
+1870 QNDTSWWGKFTKLLG

-2010 DAEKVAQVYTGT
+2010 EAEKVAQVYTGT
-2022 VSIPEQTTFNAVTYD
+2022 VNIPEQTTFNAVTYD

-2077 VIVANASQLV
+2077 VTVANASQLV

-2251 KAEGIGAGAF
+2251 KTEGIGAGAF

-2425 CKIEGC
+2425 YKIEGC

-2468 DAANKKI
+2468 DAADKKI

>member
-1 MKRSLHFYKWFV
+1 MKRHLQFYQWLLCLLLTMGSHLSAFSQEKTFFV
-13 AVVLLICSITTMSAQ
+13 EDLQS
-28 TKVTSLSQLKAG
+28 G
-40 SVIKIYPKDRKG
+40 DVIKIYPYG
-52 TSHYGESKYA
+52 HYNEASMALTCDGEWM
-62 LACSGDGQ
+62 G
-70 SLTSYEKAGSGDEWT
+70 LTSKAGKGSEWT
-85 LEDAGDGFCYLKNN
+85 LIGDPYIGYYLENEL
-99 NGCYWAY
+99 GCYWAY
-106 QGITSSKSL
+106 QGNIINSTL
-115 ECTMNKNSAVKIS
+115 FCTKDIGSAVMVGFSWDSKKNRGVLIS
-128 LTWDTKY
+128 NK
-135 SGVCF
+135 
-140 WNIKDGRGLNNL
+140 KDYRVLENL
-152 EGCNYMYNWWS
+152 EGKNGRYNWTSSFDTYDSDTNS
-163 TRDSYLEDANTTFD
+163 TFEVYCVNKGGIIDAT
-177 IAILSDG
+177 AY
-184 NGVAKNIVTSVSQ
+184 GV
-197 LKAGIVIKIYP
+197 VI
-208 KNSDGT
+208 D
-214 SHYGESKYALA
+214 
-225 CSGDGQPLT
+225 
-234 SYEKA
+234 
-239 GSGDEW
+239 
-245 TLEDAGDGLCYLKND
+245 
-260 KGCYWTYQGRSLDY
+260 
-274 LKCTMN
+274 
-280 KSSAVKISLTWDTKY
+280 
-295 SGVCFWNVKD
+295 
-305 NHGLNNL
+305 
-312 EGYNYIY
+312 
-319 NWFSDPDVYSRDA
+319 
-332 NTTFD
+332 
-337 IALLK
+337 
-342 EGCGNDFSGGEQRE
+342 
-356 IVLNGI
+356 GI
-362 KYRLN
+362 KYSLN
-367 ISKTAEVLR
+367 VERKTASVLASN
-376 DDYSGD
+376 YEGNV
-382 IVIPETVTYN
+382 VIPQVVSCKGREFQVKYLDSECFKECTRLTSITLPEGITELPQLCFENCSSLTSVTLPKGI
-392 NVTYRVTSLCY
+392 TSLGSN
-403 MCFSGCSSLTSINL
+403 CFRGCSSLASITLPEGITSLEFACFQGCSSLTSITL
-417 PSSITSLGDY
+417 PEGITSLEFA
-427 CFDRCSSL
+427 CFAGCSSL
-435 TSINL
+435 TSITL
-440 PSSITSLGDECF
+440 PEG
-452 SNCSSLTSI
+452 
-461 ILPSSITSLGDGCFS
+461 ITSLGDGCFS
-476 GCSSLTSINLPSS
+476 GCSSLTSITLPE
-489 ITSLGY
+489 G
-495 HCFYHCYS
+495 
-503 LTSINLPSSITS
+503 ITS
-515 LGDGCFY
+515 LGDGCF
-522 YCYSLT
+522 
-528 SINLP
+528 
-533 SSITSLGDYCF
+533 GG
-544 DRCSSL
+544 CSSL
-550 TSINLPSSITS
+550 TSITLPEGITS
-561 LGYQC
+561 LGDGC
-566 FYYCY
+566 FSGC
-571 SLASIELPSALTSLG
+571 SSLTSIS
-586 EDCFK
+586 FPS
-591 GCSLLT
+591 SLKTLYYDT
-597 SMLCLT
+597 FGDAMQKKRIT
-603 VEPPSCILSE
+603 INAITPPKIWYSSDDALIDSKC
-613 YTNTHNTSVVN
+613 T
-624 NTMRLYVPKESV
+624 LYVPKGTLAT
-636 EKYKQSAAW
+636 YK
-645 NSAKGIY
+645 NTY
-652 PLYPT
+652 PWYR
-657 SSVLLAKEVSVNKAK
+657 
-672 PTKLEYTILPEN
+672 
-684 AGTKE
+684 AGAFYE
-689 LEWSSENP
+689 
-697 EVAIVDANG
+697 
-706 IVTGKKI
+706 
-713 GKTVITAKTKDG
+713 G
-725 TDITASTTFTVLP
+725 TPID
-738 LKVETMTFAE
+738 
-748 PLVSIAR
+748 
-755 TKDKTIKLTLNSEEV
+755 
-770 DNKSMVWTSSDESVA
+770 
-785 TVVQN
+785 
-790 PNSSYPLEAIVTAHK
+790 
-805 IGKATIKA
+805 
-813 EAQDGSGISATCEV
+813 
-827 EVTPLMVSDF
+827 
-837 SLLTASVVKTIPTQL
+837 
-852 EVKVSPAE
+852 
-860 ADNKKLKWTSLTPD
+860 
-874 IATVTEDGMLTGLKM
+874 
-889 GTAQIKAEALDGS
+889 
-902 NISKTFNVE
+902 
-911 VTGLSVSSISLPTTP
+911 SISLP
-926 VSVVKTKTGK
+926 SDISFVKTEKKKFIYSVLPIDANQECLKWNCSNPNIVSFDKETG
-936 IKVVVEP
+936 VVTA
-943 LESDNQKLTWT
+943 LKAGDATLT
-954 SSRTDIATVDN
+954 ATVD
-965 EGVVTG
+965 
-971 KKVGTTRITASTT
+971 
-984 DGTNLKASVDVNIE
+984 
-998 PLKVETMTFAESSV
+998 
-1012 SIVKTEDKTITL
+1012 
-1024 TLNSEE
+1024 
-1030 VDNKSMVWT
+1030 
-1039 SSDESVATVVQNM
+1039 
-1052 NAVYPLEAI
+1052 
-1061 VVAHKVGKATIKA
+1061 
-1074 EAQDGSGMS
+1074 
-1083 TTCEVEVTPLMV
+1083 
-1095 SDISLQTASIVK
+1095 
-1107 TIPTQLEANV
+1107 
-1117 SPAEAD
+1117 
-1123 NKKLKW
+1123 
-1129 TSLTPDIAT
+1129 
-1138 VTEDG
+1138 
-1143 MMTGLKMGTAK
+1143 
-1154 VKAETTDGSN
+1154 
-1164 LSCVFEVQVTGLP
+1164 
-1177 VSTISLPAESSII
+1177 
-1190 KTESMK
+1190 
-1196 LECSILP
+1196 
-1203 LASDNQKLQ
+1203 
-1212 WSSNATDI
+1212 
-1220 ASVDESTGVITAHKV
+1220 
-1235 GDAVITATTTD
+1235 D

-1251 ASTTIHVTPL
+1251 ASTIVHVTPI
-1261 KVSQIEMPKDISL
+1261 KVSNIDMPREITL
-1274 LYSLSKQI
+1274 LRTTSDTLAATI
-1282 EVNIA
+1282 T
-1287 PELADNKTLKW
+1287 PELADDKTLKW
-1298 ASEDESIATVTQEGV
+1298 TSDNEDIATVTQEGV
-1313 VKGVNVGTT
+1313 VTGVNVGSA
-1322 NITATAMDG
+1322 NITATTTDG
-1331 SGVSATCKVT
+1331 TELSATCKVT

-1349 STNTINLQKG
+1349 STNTVNLQKG
-1359 SEYVEQTATI
+1359 SEYVEQTATV

-1428 NVVYVGGLY
+1428 NVVYVGGLF

-1444 EENREATVTSIY
+1444 DDTREATVTSIY

-1482 IYEGNKY
+1482 IYDGNKY

-1498 FNCQNELQSIYI
+1498 FNCQNELQSIFI

-1523 KAERLNR
+1523 KAEKLNL

-1540 NIGEEAFKWCTGLKR
+1540 NIGEEAFKWCTGLKL

-1577 ALERFTWMGN
+1577 ALKRFTWEGN
-1587 TTVKTIGNSAFYDC
+1587 TTVKTIGHSAFYGC
-1601 PALEKVL
+1601 SALEKVL
-1608 WNGKSELKIIQDY
+1608 WNGKSELKTIQDY

-1658 TSLNYIDEYAYGE
+1658 NSLNYIDEYAYGE

-1682 LANIQAGAFINNDFL
+1682 LANIQADAFINNDFL

-1739 NQCPILNKV
+1739 NLCPKLNKV

-1805 IESVEMPATMD
+1805 IESIEMPATMN

-1827 ALKDVYCYAEEVP
+1827 ALKDVYCYAKEVP
-1840 EFIGVN
+1840 QFIGVN

-1870 QKDTSWWGKFTKLLG
+1870 QNDASWWGNFTKLLG

-2010 DAEKVAQVYTGT
+2010 EAEKVAQVYTGT
-2022 VSIPEQTTFNAVTYD
+2022 VNIPEQTTFNAVTYD

-2077 VIVANASQLV
+2077 VTVANASQLV

-2251 KAEGIGAGAF
+2251 KTEGIGAGAF

-2425 CKIEGC
+2425 YKIEGC

-2468 DAANKKI
+2468 DAADKKV

-2483 VVIVTDEGFVLAVA
+2483 VVIVTDEGFVRAVA

-2599 GSNLTINCVVTVIPF
+2599 GSNLTINCVVTVILS

>member
-13 AVVLLICSITTMSAQ
+13 AVVVLICSTTTMSAQ

-40 SVIKIYPKDRKG
+40 SVIKIYPRDSEE
-52 TSHYGESKYA
+52 TSHYAESDYA
-62 LACSGDGQ
+62 LACSDDGY
-70 SLTSYEKAGSGDEWT
+70 LLSYYKDAKSGDEWI
-85 LEDAGDGFCYLKNN
+85 LEYAGNGYYYIKNN
-99 NGCYWAY
+99 NGCYWTN
-106 QGITSSKSL
+106 QEPSDNGWITCTIDKSS
-115 ECTMNKNSAVKIS
+115 AAKIS
-128 LTWDTKY
+128 LTWDNKEG
-135 SGVCF
+135 GVCF
-140 WNIKDGRGLNNL
+140 WNEKNGYGLRNHKY
-152 EGCNYMYNWWS
+152 GQSVWVWGIS
-163 TRDSYLEDANTTFD
+163 PDQVFFVS
-177 IAILSDG
+177 G
-184 NGVAKNIVTSVSQ
+184 NV
-197 LKAGIVIKIYP
+197 
-208 KNSDGT
+208 
-214 SHYGESKYALA
+214 
-225 CSGDGQPLT
+225 
-234 SYEKA
+234 
-239 GSGDEW
+239 
-245 TLEDAGDGLCYLKND
+245 
-260 KGCYWTYQGRSLDY
+260 
-274 LKCTMN
+274 
-280 KSSAVKISLTWDTKY
+280 
-295 SGVCFWNVKD
+295 
-305 NHGLNNL
+305 
-312 EGYNYIY
+312 
-319 NWFSDPDVYSRDA
+319 
-332 NTTFD
+332 FD

-342 EGCGNDFSGGEQRE
+342 ENGGNDFAKVTAVVDE
-356 IVLNGI
+356 IR
-362 KYRLN
+362 YRFDTKQ
-367 ISKTAEVLR
+367 KTAEVLKNG
-376 DDYSGD
+376 YSGD
-382 IVIPETVTYN
+382 IVIPENVIYN
-392 NVTYRVTSLCY
+392 NVTYKVTSLFSSSFDGCKNLTNISLPSTLTSLGDD
-403 MCFSGCSSLTSINL
+403 CFRGCSSLTNISLPSNLTSLGVYCFGLCSSLTSIDL
-417 PSSITSLGDY
+417 PSSLTLLEEGCFYKCSALKSISLPLGITSLGVH
-427 CFDRCSSL
+427 CF
-435 TSINL
+435 
-440 PSSITSLGDECF
+440 E
-452 SNCSSLTSI
+452 
-461 ILPSSITSLGDGCFS
+461 
-476 GCSSLTSINLPSS
+476 GCSSLT
-489 ITSLGY
+489 
-495 HCFYHCYS
+495 
-503 LTSINLPSSITS
+503 
-515 LGDGCFY
+515 
-522 YCYSLT
+522 
-528 SINLP
+528 
-533 SSITSLGDYCF
+533 
-544 DRCSSL
+544 
-550 TSINLPSSITS
+550 
-561 LGYQC
+561 
-566 FYYCY
+566 
-571 SLASIELPSALTSLG
+571 SIELPSALTTIG
-586 EDCFK
+586 EYCFQN
-591 GCSLLT
+591 CSLLT
-597 SMLCLT
+597 SMLCLA
-603 VEPPSCILSE
+603 VEPPRSIICTSYHTFRHE
-613 YTNTHNTSVVN
+613 HNN
-624 NTMRLYVPKESV
+624 NTASLYVPKESI
-636 EKYKQSAAW
+636 EKYKQSSAW
-645 NSAKGIY
+645 NSAKVIY
-652 PLYPT
+652 PLYPA
-657 SSVLLAKEVSVNKAK
+657 SSVSLAKEVSVNKAK
-672 PTKLEYTILPEN
+672 STKLEYTILPEN
-684 AGTKE
+684 AGIKE

-697 EVAIVDANG
+697 EVATIDANG
-706 IVTGKKI
+706 IVTGKEI
-713 GKTVITAKTKDG
+713 GQTVITAKTKDG
-725 TDITASTTFTVLP
+725 TDITASTTCTVLP
-738 LKVETMTFAE
+738 FVETMTFAE
-748 PLVSIAR
+748 PSVSIVK
-755 TKDKTIKLTLNSEEV
+755 TKDKTIKLTLEPVEA
-770 DNKSMVWTSSDESVA
+770 NKQMVWTSSDESVA
-785 TVVQN
+785 TV
-790 PNSSYPLEAIVTAHK
+790 A
-805 IGKATIKA
+805 
-813 EAQDGSGISATCEV
+813 
-827 EVTPLMVSDF
+827 
-837 SLLTASVVKTIPTQL
+837 
-852 EVKVSPAE
+852 
-860 ADNKKLKWTSLTPD
+860 
-874 IATVTEDGMLTGLKM
+874 
-889 GTAQIKAEALDGS
+889 
-902 NISKTFNVE
+902 
-911 VTGLSVSSISLPTTP
+911 
-926 VSVVKTKTGK
+926 
-936 IKVVVEP
+936 
-943 LESDNQKLTWT
+943 
-954 SSRTDIATVDN
+954 
-965 EGVVTG
+965 
-971 KKVGTTRITASTT
+971 
-984 DGTNLKASVDVNIE
+984 
-998 PLKVETMTFAESSV
+998 
-1012 SIVKTEDKTITL
+1012 
-1024 TLNSEE
+1024 
-1030 VDNKSMVWT
+1030 
-1039 SSDESVATVVQNM
+1039 QNM

-1074 EAQDGSGMS
+1074 EAQDGSGVS
-1083 TTCEVEVTPLMV
+1083 AACEVEVTPLMA
-1095 SDISLQTASIVK
+1095 SDISLQTAFVVK

-1117 SPAEAD
+1117 SPAETD

-1129 TSLTPDIAT
+1129 ESLTPDIAT

-1143 MMTGLKMGTAK
+1143 IMTGLKMGTAK

-1164 LSCVFEVQVTGLP
+1164 LSVVFEVQITGLP

-1196 LECSILP
+1196 LEYSILP
-1203 LASDNQKLQ
+1203 LVSDNQKLK

-1235 GDAVITATTTD
+1235 GDAVITATSTD

-1261 KVSQIEMPKDISL
+1261 KVSQIEISKEISL
-1274 LYSLSKQI
+1274 LRSLSKQI

-1298 ASEDESIATVTQEGV
+1298 TSDNENIATVNQEGV
-1313 VKGVNVGTT
+1313 VKGVNVGSA
-1322 NITATAMDG
+1322 NITATTTDG
-1331 SGVSATCKVT
+1331 TELSATCKVT
-1341 VNPVTINL
+1341 VKPVTIEL

-1379 VWTTSGNGVASVDKD
+1379 VWTTSGNGVASVDKN

-1444 EENREATVTSIY
+1444 DENREATVTSIY

-1482 IYEGNKY
+1482 IYDGNKY

-1523 KAERLNR
+1523 KAEKLNR

-1587 TTVKTIGNSAFYDC
+1587 TTVKTIGHSAFYDC
-1601 PALEKVL
+1601 SALEKVL
-1608 WNGKSELKIIQDY
+1608 WNGKSELKTIQDY

-1671 CGFSQITLPES
+1671 CGFCQITLPES

-1805 IESVEMPATMD
+1805 IESIEMPATMD

-1846 NPASMDEVFQNATL
+1846 DPTSMDEVFQNATL

-2077 VIVANASQLV
+2077 VTVANASQLV

-2220 FSQLILPESL
+2220 FSQIILPESL

-2251 KAEGIGAGAF
+2251 KTEGIGAGAF
-2261 ENCSALESVTFKTHE
+2261 ENCSALERVTFKTHE

-2325 GEEIVDIELPVGTK
+2325 GEELLDVELPVGTK

-2425 CKIEGC
+2425 YKIEGC
-2431 NAPSD
+2431 KDPGVED
-2436 ADKKVTSIT
+2436 VKVSSIT
-2445 ISQTEATLKPNDT
+2445 ISQTEITLKPDDT
-2458 MQLEATVYPT
+2458 LQLEATVYPT
-2468 DAANKKI
+2468 EAANKSVIWK
-2475 LWTSSNED
+2475 SSNED

-2502 VTVASAEN
+2502 VMVASAEN

-2562 KELDWVSAQTSVVE
+2562 KELDWVSAKSSVVE

-2599 GSNLTINCVVTVIPF
+2599 GSNLTINCVVTVISS

-2664 LNASGIYIVKMRGKT
+2664 LKAAGVYIIKVKGKT
-2679 VKFNVK
+2679 LKFSVK

>member
-1 MKRSLHFYKWFV
+1 MKRHLHFYQWLLCLLLTMGSHLSVFSQEKTFFV
-13 AVVLLICSITTMSAQ
+13 EDLQ
-28 TKVTSLSQLKAG
+28 NG
-40 SVIKIYPKDRKG
+40 DVIKIYPYG
-52 TSHYGESKYA
+52 HYNEASMALTCDGEWM
-62 LACSGDGQ
+62 G
-70 SLTSYEKAGSGDEWT
+70 LTSKAGKGSEWT
-85 LEDAGDGFCYLKNN
+85 LIGDPYRGYILRNEL
-99 NGCYWAY
+99 GYYWAY
-106 QGITSSKSL
+106 QGRYIDQTL
-115 ECTMNKNSAVKIS
+115 FCTKDIGSAVEVGFS
-128 LTWDTKY
+128 WDNKKNRGVLLSIDNDY
-135 SGVCF
+135 SVSEDLF
-140 WNIKDGRGLNNL
+140 FVLENL
-152 EGCNYMYNWWS
+152 EGKNIRYNWTSSFDTYDSDTNS
-163 TRDSYLEDANTTFD
+163 TFEVYCVNKGGIIDAD
-177 IAILSDG
+177 AHE
-184 NGVAKNIVTSVSQ
+184 V
-197 LKAGIVIKIYP
+197 VI
-208 KNSDGT
+208 D
-214 SHYGESKYALA
+214 
-225 CSGDGQPLT
+225 
-234 SYEKA
+234 
-239 GSGDEW
+239 
-245 TLEDAGDGLCYLKND
+245 
-260 KGCYWTYQGRSLDY
+260 
-274 LKCTMN
+274 
-280 KSSAVKISLTWDTKY
+280 
-295 SGVCFWNVKD
+295 
-305 NHGLNNL
+305 
-312 EGYNYIY
+312 
-319 NWFSDPDVYSRDA
+319 
-332 NTTFD
+332 
-337 IALLK
+337 
-342 EGCGNDFSGGEQRE
+342 
-356 IVLNGI
+356 GI
-362 KYRLN
+362 KYWLN
-367 ISKTAEVLR
+367 VERQTAEVLASN
-376 DDYSGD
+376 YEGNV
-382 IVIPETVTYN
+382 VIPQVVSCKGREFQVKYLDSECFKECTRLTSITLPEGITELPQSCFENCSSLTSVTLPKGI
-392 NVTYRVTSLCY
+392 TSLEKSCFRGCSSLTSITLPEGITSLGESCFRGCSSLTSITLPEGITSLGCECFFECSSLTCITFPKGITSMDDACFAGCSSLTSITLPKGITSLGSY
-403 MCFSGCSSLTSINL
+403 CFSGCSSLLSITL
-417 PSSITSLGDY
+417 PEGITSLGKR
-427 CFDRCSSL
+427 CFWHCTRL
-435 TSINL
+435 TSINF
-440 PSSITSLGDECF
+440 PSSLKTLYYDTFEDAMQKKRIIINTITPPEALNSSNYGLID
-452 SNCSSLTSI
+452 SNCT
-461 ILPSSITSLGDGCFS
+461 
-476 GCSSLTSINLPSS
+476 
-489 ITSLGY
+489 
-495 HCFYHCYS
+495 
-503 LTSINLPSSITS
+503 
-515 LGDGCFY
+515 
-522 YCYSLT
+522 
-528 SINLP
+528 
-533 SSITSLGDYCF
+533 
-544 DRCSSL
+544 
-550 TSINLPSSITS
+550 
-561 LGYQC
+561 
-566 FYYCY
+566 
-571 SLASIELPSALTSLG
+571 
-586 EDCFK
+586 
-591 GCSLLT
+591 
-597 SMLCLT
+597 
-603 VEPPSCILSE
+603 
-613 YTNTHNTSVVN
+613 
-624 NTMRLYVPKESV
+624 LYVPKGTLAT
-636 EKYKQSAAW
+636 YK
-645 NSAKGIY
+645 KTY
-652 PLYPT
+652 PWYR
-657 SSVLLAKEVSVNKAK
+657 AGAFYEGK
-672 PTKLEYTILPEN
+672 PI
-684 AGTKE
+684 
-689 LEWSSENP
+689 
-697 EVAIVDANG
+697 D
-706 IVTGKKI
+706 
-713 GKTVITAKTKDG
+713 
-725 TDITASTTFTVLP
+725 
-738 LKVETMTFAE
+738 
-748 PLVSIAR
+748 
-755 TKDKTIKLTLNSEEV
+755 
-770 DNKSMVWTSSDESVA
+770 
-785 TVVQN
+785 
-790 PNSSYPLEAIVTAHK
+790 
-805 IGKATIKA
+805 
-813 EAQDGSGISATCEV
+813 
-827 EVTPLMVSDF
+827 
-837 SLLTASVVKTIPTQL
+837 
-852 EVKVSPAE
+852 
-860 ADNKKLKWTSLTPD
+860 
-874 IATVTEDGMLTGLKM
+874 
-889 GTAQIKAEALDGS
+889 
-902 NISKTFNVE
+902 
-911 VTGLSVSSISLPTTP
+911 SISLPSD
-926 VSVVKTKTGK
+926 VSFAKTEKKKIIYSVLPIDANQECLKWNCSNPKIVSFDKETGVVTALKAGDAT
-936 IKVVVEP
+936 
-943 LESDNQKLTWT
+943 LT
-954 SSRTDIATVDN
+954 ATVD
-965 EGVVTG
+965 
-971 KKVGTTRITASTT
+971 
-984 DGTNLKASVDVNIE
+984 
-998 PLKVETMTFAESSV
+998 
-1012 SIVKTEDKTITL
+1012 
-1024 TLNSEE
+1024 
-1030 VDNKSMVWT
+1030 
-1039 SSDESVATVVQNM
+1039 
-1052 NAVYPLEAI
+1052 
-1061 VVAHKVGKATIKA
+1061 
-1074 EAQDGSGMS
+1074 
-1083 TTCEVEVTPLMV
+1083 
-1095 SDISLQTASIVK
+1095 
-1107 TIPTQLEANV
+1107 
-1117 SPAEAD
+1117 
-1123 NKKLKW
+1123 
-1129 TSLTPDIAT
+1129 
-1138 VTEDG
+1138 
-1143 MMTGLKMGTAK
+1143 
-1154 VKAETTDGSN
+1154 
-1164 LSCVFEVQVTGLP
+1164 
-1177 VSTISLPAESSII
+1177 
-1190 KTESMK
+1190 
-1196 LECSILP
+1196 
-1203 LASDNQKLQ
+1203 
-1212 WSSNATDI
+1212 
-1220 ASVDESTGVITAHKV
+1220 
-1235 GDAVITATTTD
+1235 D

-1251 ASTTIHVTPL
+1251 ASTIVHVTPI
-1261 KVSQIEMPKDISL
+1261 KVSNIDMPREITL
-1274 LYSLSKQI
+1274 LRTTSDTLAATI
-1282 EVNIA
+1282 T
-1287 PELADNKTLKW
+1287 PELADDKTLKW
-1298 ASEDESIATVTQEGV
+1298 TSDNEDIATVTQEGV
-1313 VKGVNVGTT
+1313 VTGVNVGSA
-1322 NITATAMDG
+1322 NVTATTTDG
-1331 SGVSATCKVT
+1331 TEISATCKVT

-1379 VWTTSGNGVASVDKD
+1379 VWTTSGNGVTSVDKD

-1444 EENREATVTSIY
+1444 DENREATVTSIY

-1482 IYEGNKY
+1482 IYDGNKY

-1523 KAERLNR
+1523 KAEKLNR

-1587 TTVKTIGNSAFYDC
+1587 TTVKTIGHSAFYDC
-1601 PALEKVL
+1601 SALEKVL
-1608 WNGKSELKIIQDY
+1608 WNGKSELKTIQDY

-1805 IESVEMPATMD
+1805 IESIEMPATMD

-1846 NPASMDEVFQNATL
+1846 DPTSMDEVFQNATL

-2010 DAEKVAQVYTGT
+2010 DVEKVAQVYTGT

-2077 VIVANASQLV
+2077 VTVANASQLV

-2139 IGDSAFYCDSKLET
+2139 IGDSAFYCDSKLKT

-2171 KCSSLNH
+2171 KCSSFNH

-2220 FSQLILPESL
+2220 FSQIVLPESL

-2251 KAEGIGAGAF
+2251 KTEGIGAGAF

-2325 GEEIVDIELPVGTK
+2325 GEELLDVELPVGTK

-2425 CKIEGC
+2425 YKIEGC
-2431 NAPSD
+2431 KDPGVED
-2436 ADKKVTSIT
+2436 VKVSSIT
-2445 ISQTEATLKPNDT
+2445 ISQTEITLKPDDT
-2458 MQLEATVYPT
+2458 LQLEATVYPT
-2468 DAANKKI
+2468 EAANKSVIWK
-2475 LWTSSNED
+2475 SSNED

-2562 KELDWVSAQTSVVE
+2562 KELDWVSAKSSVVE

-2599 GSNLTINCVVTVIPF
+2599 GSNLTINCVVTVIPS

-2656 RGTDHEVD
+2656 RGTDHEID
-2664 LNASGIYIVKMRGKT
+2664 LKAAGVYIIKVKGKT
-2679 VKFNVK
+2679 LKFSVK

>member
-1 MKRSLHFYKWFV
+1 MKECLLNKYLLVFLIAWMSIMMSKASSWYENMYDKETDIIAKYEVDENASSGYSATLFQFPSNMLWLDFLNDVDAMYIDGQSVDKRFIFFASKGEH
-13 AVVLLICSITTMSAQ
+13 VVLIKLKRNVRTLKNYTFCLLDGKHHSGRLIEVRIPSCITNIEPYNFIECPYLQRIFSYATQAP
-28 TKVTSLSQLKAG
+28 
-40 SVIKIYPKDRKG
+40 IKEKLRKG
-52 TSHYGESKYA
+52 TDQQLQIYVDNYKNIY
-62 LACSGDGQ
+62 
-70 SLTSYEKAGSGDEWT
+70 SYEYIFA
-85 LEDAGDGFCYLKNN
+85 AGDASNAFFKCGYSAQNAKLCIPENAKGYDTNGWEQLKK
-99 NGCYWAY
+99 YYAKVELKLE
-106 QGITSSKSL
+106 IPSKLSVERTKTIVSDYVKSQSVDEGSDFFYNL
-115 ECTMNKNSAVKIS
+115 GDKTIADVNFDKNSIIVK
-128 LTWDTKY
+128 
-135 SGVCF
+135 
-140 WNIKDGRGLNNL
+140 GLKV
-152 EGCNYMYNWWS
+152 GK
-163 TRDSYLEDANTTFD
+163 T
-177 IAILSDG
+177 
-184 NGVAKNIVTSVSQ
+184 Q
-197 LKAGIVIKIYP
+197 LKTVYYGIERYCDITI
-208 KNSDGT
+208 T
-214 SHYGESKYALA
+214 
-225 CSGDGQPLT
+225 PLKMT
-234 SYEKA
+234 
-239 GSGDEW
+239 
-245 TLEDAGDGLCYLKND
+245 
-260 KGCYWTYQGRSLDY
+260 
-274 LKCTMN
+274 
-280 KSSAVKISLTWDTKY
+280 
-295 SGVCFWNVKD
+295 
-305 NHGLNNL
+305 
-312 EGYNYIY
+312 
-319 NWFSDPDVYSRDA
+319 
-332 NTTFD
+332 
-337 IALLK
+337 
-342 EGCGNDFSGGEQRE
+342 
-356 IVLNGI
+356 
-362 KYRLN
+362 
-367 ISKTAEVLR
+367 
-376 DDYSGD
+376 
-382 IVIPETVTYN
+382 
-392 NVTYRVTSLCY
+392 
-403 MCFSGCSSLTSINL
+403 
-417 PSSITSLGDY
+417 
-427 CFDRCSSL
+427 
-435 TSINL
+435 
-440 PSSITSLGDECF
+440 
-452 SNCSSLTSI
+452 
-461 ILPSSITSLGDGCFS
+461 
-476 GCSSLTSINLPSS
+476 
-489 ITSLGY
+489 
-495 HCFYHCYS
+495 
-503 LTSINLPSSITS
+503 
-515 LGDGCFY
+515 
-522 YCYSLT
+522 
-528 SINLP
+528 
-533 SSITSLGDYCF
+533 
-544 DRCSSL
+544 
-550 TSINLPSSITS
+550 
-561 LGYQC
+561 
-566 FYYCY
+566 
-571 SLASIELPSALTSLG
+571 SIELP
-586 EDCFK
+586 
-591 GCSLLT
+591 
-597 SMLCLT
+597 
-603 VEPPSCILSE
+603 
-613 YTNTHNTSVVN
+613 
-624 NTMRLYVPKESV
+624 
-636 EKYKQSAAW
+636 
-645 NSAKGIY
+645 
-652 PLYPT
+652 
-657 SSVLLAKEVSVNKAK
+657 
-672 PTKLEYTILPEN
+672 
-684 AGTKE
+684 
-689 LEWSSENP
+689 
-697 EVAIVDANG
+697 
-706 IVTGKKI
+706 
-713 GKTVITAKTKDG
+713 
-725 TDITASTTFTVLP
+725 
-738 LKVETMTFAE
+738 
-748 PLVSIAR
+748 
-755 TKDKTIKLTLNSEEV
+755 
-770 DNKSMVWTSSDESVA
+770 
-785 TVVQN
+785 
-790 PNSSYPLEAIVTAHK
+790 
-805 IGKATIKA
+805 
-813 EAQDGSGISATCEV
+813 
-827 EVTPLMVSDF
+827 
-837 SLLTASVVKTIPTQL
+837 
-852 EVKVSPAE
+852 
-860 ADNKKLKWTSLTPD
+860 
-874 IATVTEDGMLTGLKM
+874 
-889 GTAQIKAEALDGS
+889 
-902 NISKTFNVE
+902 
-911 VTGLSVSSISLPTTP
+911 
-926 VSVVKTKTGK
+926 
-936 IKVVVEP
+936 
-943 LESDNQKLTWT
+943 
-954 SSRTDIATVDN
+954 
-965 EGVVTG
+965 
-971 KKVGTTRITASTT
+971 
-984 DGTNLKASVDVNIE
+984 
-998 PLKVETMTFAESSV
+998 
-1012 SIVKTEDKTITL
+1012 KTITL
-1024 TLNSEE
+1024 IT
-1030 VDNKSMVWT
+1030 NKR
-1039 SSDESVATVVQNM
+1039 Q
-1052 NAVYPLEAI
+1052 
-1061 VVAHKVGKATIKA
+1061 
-1074 EAQDGSGMS
+1074 
-1083 TTCEVEVTPLMV
+1083 
-1095 SDISLQTASIVK
+1095 
-1107 TIPTQLEANV
+1107 
-1117 SPAEAD
+1117 
-1123 NKKLKW
+1123 
-1129 TSLTPDIAT
+1129 
-1138 VTEDG
+1138 
-1143 MMTGLKMGTAK
+1143 
-1154 VKAETTDGSN
+1154 
-1164 LSCVFEVQVTGLP
+1164 
-1177 VSTISLPAESSII
+1177 
-1190 KTESMK
+1190 
-1196 LECSILP
+1196 
-1203 LASDNQKLQ
+1203 
-1212 WSSNATDI
+1212 
-1220 ASVDESTGVITAHKV
+1220 
-1235 GDAVITATTTD
+1235 
-1246 GSGIS
+1246 
-1251 ASTTIHVTPL
+1251 
-1261 KVSQIEMPKDISL
+1261 
-1274 LYSLSKQI
+1274 
-1282 EVNIA
+1282 
-1287 PELADNKTLKW
+1287 TLKPKIIPEDADDKDGKTFIW
-1298 ASEDESIATVTQEGV
+1298 KSEDESIATVTQDGV
-1313 VKGVNVGTT
+1313 V
-1322 NITATAMDG
+1322 
-1331 SGVSATCKVT
+1331 SGIGYGKTRVTCMASD
-1341 VNPVTINL
+1341 NSNL
-1349 STNTINLQKG
+1349 SASCEVVNSAPITIDLSTKTLNLQEG
-1359 SEYVEQTATI
+1359 SSYGEQKVNISGKDFSISDVLVKSLNENVVSVDENGVIKAGTPGIATI
-1369 LPENYEHKDV
+1369 RYYMSQDENVYADCK
-1379 VWTTSGNGVASVDKD
+1379 
-1394 GHITANKPGVDT
+1394 
-1406 LRCSLSYDS
+1406 
-1415 HIYSECRVIVYED
+1415 VIVYED

-1444 EENREATVTSIY
+1444 DENREATVTSIY

-1482 IYEGNKY
+1482 IYDGNKY

-1523 KAERLNR
+1523 KAEKLNR

-1587 TTVKTIGNSAFYDC
+1587 TTVKTIGHSAFYDC

-1608 WNGKSELKIIQDY
+1608 WNGKSELKTIQDY

-1805 IESVEMPATMD
+1805 IESIEMPATMD

-1846 NPASMDEVFQNATL
+1846 DPTSMDEVFQNATL

-2022 VSIPEQTTFNAVTYD
+2022 VSIPEQTTFNAVTYA

-2077 VIVANASQLV
+2077 VTVANASQLV

-2251 KAEGIGAGAF
+2251 KTEGIGAGAF

-2325 GEEIVDIELPVGTK
+2325 GEELIDVELPVGTK

-2425 CKIEGC
+2425 YKIEGC

-2520 VEKEKEPEVPIVQIK
+2520 VENEKEPEVPIVQIK

-2562 KELDWVSAQTSVVE
+2562 KELDWLSAKTSVVE
-2576 VDKEGNILGV
+2576 VDKEGNILGI
-2586 SEGKAIVSAKTKD
+2586 SEGKAVVSAKTKD
-2599 GSNLTINCVVTVIPF
+2599 GSNLTINCVVTVIPS

-2656 RGTDHEVD
+2656 RGTDHEID
-2664 LNASGIYIVKMRGKT
+2664 LKAAGVYIIKVKGKT
-2679 VKFNVK
+2679 LKFSVK

>member
-1 MKRSLHFYKWFV
+1 MKRHLQFYQW
-13 AVVLLICSITTMSAQ
+13 LLCLLLTIGWHLFAYSQ
-28 TKVTSLSQLKAG
+28 GKVTCREDLHAG
-40 SVIKIYPKDRKG
+40 DVIKIYPYG
-52 TSHYGESKYA
+52 HYDEASMA
-62 LACSGDGQ
+62 LSCKGDGMD
-70 SLTSYEKAGSGDEWT
+70 LTSYADAGKGSEWTLIDAGSGYYSLRNE
-85 LEDAGDGFCYLKNN
+85 L
-99 NGCYWAY
+99 GCYWAF
-106 QGITSSKSL
+106 QDHSSDHAL
-115 ECTMNKNSAVKIS
+115 TCTKDPLSAVIVKI
-128 LTWDTKY
+128 TWDSKNG
-135 SGVCF
+135 GVCF
-140 WNIKDGRGLNNL
+140 WNWEDDRGLNNL
-152 EGCNYMYNWWS
+152 WGKNNSYNWYSWS
-163 TRDSYLEDANTTFD
+163 SDYDSNTKTTFE
-177 IAILSDG
+177 IKVKGAVFVAIDG
-184 NGVAKNIVTSVSQ
+184 IRYSLDVKHKT
-197 LKAGIVIKIYP
+197 
-208 KNSDGT
+208 
-214 SHYGESKYALA
+214 ALV
-225 CSGDGQPLT
+225 
-234 SYEKA
+234 
-239 GSGDEW
+239 
-245 TLEDAGDGLCYLKND
+245 LKNN
-260 KGCYWTYQGRSLDY
+260 Y
-274 LKCTMN
+274 
-280 KSSAVKISLTWDTKY
+280 
-295 SGVCFWNVKD
+295 
-305 NHGLNNL
+305 
-312 EGYNYIY
+312 EG
-319 NWFSDPDVYSRDA
+319 DV
-332 NTTFD
+332 
-337 IALLK
+337 
-342 EGCGNDFSGGEQRE
+342 
-356 IVLNGI
+356 
-362 KYRLN
+362 
-367 ISKTAEVLR
+367 
-376 DDYSGD
+376 
-382 IVIPETVTYN
+382 VIPQMVSYN
-392 NVTYRVTSLCY
+392 GNEFSVTSLDDRCFFNCSSLTSITLPKGITSVGN
-403 MCFSGCSSLTSINL
+403 MCFYGCSSLTSITI
-417 PSSITSLGDY
+417 PDGTTFLGER
-427 CFDRCSSL
+427 CFEGCKSL
-435 TSINL
+435 TSISF
-440 PSSITSLGDECF
+440 PSSLSVLYNNIFANTTQKRRIIIKNTIPPDIKIGDTYFNLSL
-452 SNCSSLTSI
+452 
-461 ILPSSITSLGDGCFS
+461 
-476 GCSSLTSINLPSS
+476 IN
-489 ITSLGY
+489 
-495 HCFYHCYS
+495 
-503 LTSINLPSSITS
+503 
-515 LGDGCFY
+515 
-522 YCYSLT
+522 
-528 SINLP
+528 
-533 SSITSLGDYCF
+533 
-544 DRCSSL
+544 
-550 TSINLPSSITS
+550 
-561 LGYQC
+561 
-566 FYYCY
+566 
-571 SLASIELPSALTSLG
+571 
-586 EDCFK
+586 
-591 GCSLLT
+591 
-597 SMLCLT
+597 
-603 VEPPSCILSE
+603 SE
-613 YTNTHNTSVVN
+613 YTLYIPKGTLDAYKNTTSWGRAGVFYEGNPIDSITFPSNVSFAK
-624 NTMRLYVPKESV
+624 T
-636 EKYKQSAAW
+636 EKDKMTY
-645 NSAKGIY
+645 
-652 PLYPT
+652 
-657 SSVLLAKEVSVNKAK
+657 SVLPIDANQECLK
-672 PTKLEYTILPEN
+672 
-684 AGTKE
+684 
-689 LEWSSENP
+689 WSSN
-697 EVAIVDANG
+697 N
-706 IVTGKKI
+706 
-713 GKTVITAKTKDG
+713 
-725 TDITASTTFTVLP
+725 S
-738 LKVETMTFAE
+738 
-748 PLVSIAR
+748 SIASI
-755 TKDKTIKLTLNSEEV
+755 DEKTGV
-770 DNKSMVWTSSDESVA
+770 
-785 TVVQN
+785 
-790 PNSSYPLEAIVTAHK
+790 VTAL
-805 IGKATIKA
+805 KAG
-813 EAQDGSGISATCEV
+813 DAT
-827 EVTPLMVSDF
+827 
-837 SLLTASVVKTIPTQL
+837 LT
-852 EVKVSPAE
+852 
-860 ADNKKLKWTSLTPD
+860 
-874 IATVTEDGMLTGLKM
+874 
-889 GTAQIKAEALDGS
+889 
-902 NISKTFNVE
+902 
-911 VTGLSVSSISLPTTP
+911 
-926 VSVVKTKTGK
+926 
-936 IKVVVEP
+936 
-943 LESDNQKLTWT
+943 
-954 SSRTDIATVDN
+954 ATVD
-965 EGVVTG
+965 
-971 KKVGTTRITASTT
+971 
-984 DGTNLKASVDVNIE
+984 
-998 PLKVETMTFAESSV
+998 
-1012 SIVKTEDKTITL
+1012 
-1024 TLNSEE
+1024 
-1030 VDNKSMVWT
+1030 
-1039 SSDESVATVVQNM
+1039 
-1052 NAVYPLEAI
+1052 
-1061 VVAHKVGKATIKA
+1061 
-1074 EAQDGSGMS
+1074 
-1083 TTCEVEVTPLMV
+1083 
-1095 SDISLQTASIVK
+1095 
-1107 TIPTQLEANV
+1107 
-1117 SPAEAD
+1117 
-1123 NKKLKW
+1123 
-1129 TSLTPDIAT
+1129 
-1138 VTEDG
+1138 
-1143 MMTGLKMGTAK
+1143 
-1154 VKAETTDGSN
+1154 
-1164 LSCVFEVQVTGLP
+1164 
-1177 VSTISLPAESSII
+1177 
-1190 KTESMK
+1190 
-1196 LECSILP
+1196 
-1203 LASDNQKLQ
+1203 
-1212 WSSNATDI
+1212 
-1220 ASVDESTGVITAHKV
+1220 
-1235 GDAVITATTTD
+1235 D

-1251 ASTTIHVTPL
+1251 ASTIVHVTPI
-1261 KVSQIEMPKDISL
+1261 KVSNIDMPREITL
-1274 LYSLSKQI
+1274 LQAQSVTLAATI
-1282 EVNIA
+1282 T
-1287 PELADNKTLKW
+1287 PELADDKMLSW

-1313 VKGVNVGTT
+1313 VRGVNVGTT
-1322 NITATAMDG
+1322 NITATAKDG

-1341 VNPVTINL
+1341 INPVTINL

-1359 SEYVEQTATI
+1359 SEYVEQTATV

-1379 VWTTSGNGVASVDKD
+1379 VWTTSGNGVTSVDKN

-1406 LRCSLSYDS
+1406 LRCSLSNDS
-1415 HIYSECRVIVYED
+1415 HIYSECRVIVYDE

-1444 EENREATVTSIY
+1444 DENREATVTSIY

-1482 IYEGNKY
+1482 IYDGNKY

-1523 KAERLNR
+1523 KAEKLNR

-1587 TTVKTIGNSAFYDC
+1587 TTVKTIGHSAFYDC

-1608 WNGKSELKIIQDY
+1608 WNGKSELKTIQDY

-1805 IESVEMPATMD
+1805 IESIEMSATMD

-1846 NPASMDEVFQNATL
+1846 DPTSMDEVFQNATL

-2010 DAEKVAQVYTGT
+2010 DVEKVAQVYTGT

-2077 VIVANASQLV
+2077 VTVANASQLV

-2220 FSQLILPESL
+2220 FSQIVLPESL
-2230 KSMQAGAF
+2230 KSLQAGAF
-2238 INNSN
+2238 INNSY

-2251 KAEGIGAGAF
+2251 KLEGIGAGAF
-2261 ENCSALESVTFKTHE
+2261 ENNDALETVTFKTHA

-2286 NHCAVL
+2286 NYCPVL
-2292 SKVNID
+2292 RRVNID

-2311 AANPASTAHRLYLN
+2311 EANPASTAHRLYLN
-2325 GEEIVDIELPVGTK
+2325 NEEIIDVNLPSGTK
-2339 YIGNNVFNGCSDI
+2339 YIGNNVFNGCSNI
-2352 RTLKIPATVEHVN
+2352 RTLTVPATVEHIN
-2365 DNIIAGCSSLTDVYC
+2365 DNIIYGCSALRDVYC
-2380 YATKVPSFIG
+2380 YAAKVPQFIG
-2390 TEDPSSMNDVFRK
+2390 TEDPSAMSDVFNQ

-2413 EAYKADAWWKRF
+2413 STYKADAWWGRF
-2425 CKIEGC
+2425 YKVEGC

-2436 ADKKVTSIT
+2436 EDVKVTSIT

-2468 DAANKKI
+2468 NAANKKVN
-2475 LWTSSNED
+2475 WKSSNED
-2483 VVIVTDEGFVLAVA
+2483 VAIVTDEGFVLAVA

-2502 VTVASAEN
+2502 ITAEAADG
-2510 SEIKAVCHIK
+2510 SGIKAVCHVT
-2520 VEKEKEPEVPIVQIK
+2520 VEGEKKPVVPIVNIK

-2541 TIALGETKKLNVIF
+2541 TIAIGESRQLNVIF
-2555 NPVNATN
+2555 EPANATN
-2562 KELDWVSAQTSVVE
+2562 KELTWKSVSPSVVT
-2576 VDKEGNILGV
+2576 VDDKGNIYGVKEGKSV
-2586 SEGKAIVSAKTKD
+2586 VSAKTTD
-2599 GSNLTINCVVTVIPF
+2599 GSNLTINCVVTVTPS
-2614 TGISNITMGEV
+2614 TGIGNITMGDV
-2625 KLIVNNRHLK
+2625 KLVIKDRHLK
-2635 VEGLADHEVIQVVNS
+2635 VEGLADKDIVQIINT

-2656 RGTDHEVD
+2656 KGTEHEID
-2664 LNASGIYIVKMRGKT
+2664 LKAAGVYIIKVKGKT
-2679 VKFNVK
+2679 LKFSVK

>member
-13 AVVLLICSITTMSAQ
+13 AVVVLICSTTTMSAQ

-40 SVIKIYPKDRKG
+40 SVIKIYPKEGYG

-62 LACSGDGQ
+62 LACSGYRQ
-70 SLTSYEKAGSGDEWT
+70 PLTSLEKAGSGDKWT
-85 LEDAGDGFCYLKNN
+85 LEDAGNGDYYLKNN

-115 ECTMNKNSAVKIS
+115 ECTTDKNSAVKIH

-140 WNIKDGRGLNNL
+140 WNTKDDRGLNNL
-152 EGCNYMYNWWS
+152 EGYNYRYNWWS
-163 TRDSYLEDANTTFD
+163 DHNNYSGDANTTFD
-177 IAILSDG
+177 IAILSDD
-184 NGVAKNIVTSVSQ
+184 NGGEVTKPGDGGEVTKPGEKVTDVNLLQAGDVIEIYPYGHYDEASMALSCKGDGMD
-197 LKAGIVIKIYP
+197 LTTYAKAGKGSEWTLI
-208 KNSDGT
+208 D
-214 SHYGESKYALA
+214 
-225 CSGDGQPLT
+225 
-234 SYEKA
+234 A
-239 GSGDEW
+239 GSGYY
-245 TLEDAGDGLCYLKND
+245 YLKNEL
-260 KGCYWTYQGRSLDY
+260 GCYWAYQKYSSYFPLT
-274 LKCTMN
+274 CTMDIN
-280 KSSAVKISLTWDTKY
+280 SAVKVKLTWDSTNK
-295 SGVCFWNVKD
+295 GVCFWNQKD
-305 NHGLNNL
+305 GTGLSTKNNIKT
-312 EGYNYIY
+312 EYFWESSPDNYSAY
-319 NWFSDPDVYSRDA
+319 TS
-332 NTTFD
+332 TTFEVKIRETN
-337 IALLK
+337 IAVI
-342 EGCGNDFSGGEQRE
+342 D
-356 IVLNGI
+356 GI
-362 KYRLN
+362 KYLLR
-367 ISKTAEVLR
+367 SKQKTAKVLKNN
-376 DDYSGD
+376 YEGN
-382 IVIPETVTYN
+382 IVIPQMVSYEGN
-392 NVTYRVTSLCY
+392 EFRVTSLENKCFYCCSNLTSVTLPKGITSLGDDCFGNCSSLTNVTLPEGITSFGDYCFGACY
-403 MCFSGCSSLTSINL
+403 SLTDITLPKGITSLEKMCFYNCSSLTSITL
-417 PSSITSLGDY
+417 PEGITSLESSCFSGCRTLSSVTLPEGITSLGDY
-427 CFDRCSSL
+427 CFGGCYSL
-435 TSINL
+435 TDITLPEGITSLGTKCFRGCKNLTSVSFPATLKEINKEIFLDATQKKRIIINAPIPPSGGEFIDSNYTLYIPKGTLASYKNTEPWNLAGAFYEGKPIESINL
-440 PSSITSLGDECF
+440 PSDMSFEKTEKKKATF
-452 SNCSSLTSI
+452 S
-461 ILPSSITSLGDGCFS
+461 ILPIDA
-476 GCSSLTSINLPSS
+476 N
-489 ITSLGY
+489 
-495 HCFYHCYS
+495 
-503 LTSINLPSSITS
+503 
-515 LGDGCFY
+515 
-522 YCYSLT
+522 
-528 SINLP
+528 
-533 SSITSLGDYCF
+533 
-544 DRCSSL
+544 
-550 TSINLPSSITS
+550 
-561 LGYQC
+561 Q
-566 FYYCY
+566 
-571 SLASIELPSALTSLG
+571 E
-586 EDCFK
+586 
-591 GCSLLT
+591 
-597 SMLCLT
+597 CLKWSCDNST
-603 VEPPSCILSE
+603 V
-613 YTNTHNTSVVN
+613 
-624 NTMRLYVPKESV
+624 
-636 EKYKQSAAW
+636 
-645 NSAKGIY
+645 
-652 PLYPT
+652 
-657 SSVLLAKEVSVNKAK
+657 VSVD
-672 PTKLEYTILPEN
+672 E
-684 AGTKE
+684 
-689 LEWSSENP
+689 
-697 EVAIVDANG
+697 
-706 IVTGKKI
+706 
-713 GKTVITAKTKDG
+713 KTREITALKVGNATITATVDDG
-725 TDITASTTFTVLP
+725 TGISASTIAHVTP
-738 LKVETMTFAE
+738 LKVQTMTFAE
-748 PLVSIAR
+748 P
-755 TKDKTIKLTLNSEEV
+755 
-770 DNKSMVWTSSDESVA
+770 
-785 TVVQN
+785 
-790 PNSSYPLEAIVTAHK
+790 
-805 IGKATIKA
+805 
-813 EAQDGSGISATCEV
+813 
-827 EVTPLMVSDF
+827 
-837 SLLTASVVKTIPTQL
+837 
-852 EVKVSPAE
+852 
-860 ADNKKLKWTSLTPD
+860 
-874 IATVTEDGMLTGLKM
+874 
-889 GTAQIKAEALDGS
+889 
-902 NISKTFNVE
+902 
-911 VTGLSVSSISLPTTP
+911 
-926 VSVVKTKTGK
+926 
-936 IKVVVEP
+936 
-943 LESDNQKLTWT
+943 
-954 SSRTDIATVDN
+954 
-965 EGVVTG
+965 
-971 KKVGTTRITASTT
+971 
-984 DGTNLKASVDVNIE
+984 
-998 PLKVETMTFAESSV
+998 SV

-1083 TTCEVEVTPLMV
+1083 ATCEVEVTPLMV
-1095 SDISLQTASIVK
+1095 SNISLLTASVVK

-1117 SPAEAD
+1117 SPTEAD

-1143 MMTGLKMGTAK
+1143 MMTGLKMGTTK

-1164 LSCVFEVQVTGLP
+1164 LSCVFEVQVMGLS

-1196 LECSILP
+1196 LEYSILP
-1203 LASDNQKLQ
+1203 LASDNQKLK

-1220 ASVDESTGVITAHKV
+1220 ASVDENTGVITAHKV
-1235 GDAVITATTTD
+1235 GDAVITATATD

-1251 ASTTIHVTPL
+1251 ASTKIHVTPL
-1261 KVSQIEMPKDISL
+1261 KISQIEMSKEMSL
-1274 LYSLSKQI
+1274 LHSLSKQI

-1298 ASEDESIATVTQEGV
+1298 TSDNENIATVTQEGV

-1349 STNTINLQKG
+1349 STNTVNLQKG
-1359 SEYVEQTATI
+1359 SEYVEQTATV

-1379 VWTTSGNGVASVDKD
+1379 VWTTSGNGVTSVDKD

-1444 EENREATVTSIY
+1444 DDTREATVTSIY

-1482 IYEGNKY
+1482 IYDGNKY

-1523 KAERLNR
+1523 KAEKLNR

-1577 ALERFTWMGN
+1577 ALERFTWTGN
-1587 TTVKTIGNSAFYDC
+1587 TTVKTIGHSAFYDC
-1601 PALEKVL
+1601 SALEKVL
-1608 WNGKSELKIIQDY
+1608 WNGKSELKTIQDY

-1658 TSLNYIDEYAYGE
+1658 NSLNYIDEYAYGE

-1682 LANIQAGAFINNDFL
+1682 LANIQAGAFINNEFL

-1805 IESVEMPATMD
+1805 IESIEMPATMD

-1870 QKDTSWWGKFTKLLG
+1870 QNDTSWWGKFTKLLG

-1995 EATVTSIYGGKNKSL
+1995 VATVTSIYGGKNKSL
-2010 DAEKVAQVYTGT
+2010 EAEKVAQVYTGT

-2077 VIVANASQLV
+2077 VTVANASQLV

-2251 KAEGIGAGAF
+2251 KTEGIGAGAF

-2325 GEEIVDIELPVGTK
+2325 GEEMVDIELPVGTK
-2339 YIGNNVFNGCSDI
+2339 YIGNNVFNGCSYI

-2425 CKIEGC
+2425 YKIEGC

-2483 VVIVTDEGFVLAVA
+2483 VAIVTDEGFVLAIT

-2502 VTVASAEN
+2502 IIAEASDGTG
-2510 SEIKAVCHIK
+2510 IKAMCHLT
-2520 VEKEKEPEVPIVQIK
+2520 VENEKKPVVPIVEIK

-2541 TIALGETKKLNVIF
+2541 TIVLGESKKLNVLF
-2555 NPVNATN
+2555 NPVNASN
-2562 KELDWVSAQTSVVE
+2562 KTLQWKSVNSDVAS
-2576 VDKEGNILGV
+2576 VDKDGNVLGV
-2586 SEGKAIVSAKTKD
+2586 SAGKSIIQAKTTD
-2599 GSNLTINCVVTVIPF
+2599 GSDLTINCVVTVIPS

-2656 RGTDHEVD
+2656 RGTEHEVD

-2679 VKFNVK
+2679 IKFNVK

>member
-1 MKRSLHFYKWFV
+1 MKRYLHFYQW
-13 AVVLLICSITTMSAQ
+13 LLCLLLAMGCHLSAFSQ
-28 TKVTSLSQLKAG
+28 GKVTCLEDLQAG
-40 SVIKIYPKDRKG
+40 DVIRIYPYG
-52 TSHYGESKYA
+52 HYDEASMA
-62 LACSGDGQ
+62 LSCKGDGMD
-70 SLTSYEKAGSGDEWT
+70 LSYADAGNGSEWNLIDAGSG
-85 LEDAGDGFCYLKNN
+85 YYYIKNEL
-99 NGCYWAY
+99 GCYWAY
-106 QGITSSKSL
+106 QDDSSWHSL
-115 ECTMNKNSAVKIS
+115 TCTMDINSAVKVK
-128 LTWDTKY
+128 LTWDNKNR
-135 SGVCF
+135 GVCF
-140 WNIKDGRGLNNL
+140 WNQKDGKGLNNL
-152 EGCNYMYNWWS
+152 YGRNNSYNWYS
-163 TRDSYLEDANTTFD
+163 SPSDYDDYDTNTTFEVYSLSVETGD
-177 IAILSDG
+177 IAVIDG
-184 NGVAKNIVTSVSQ
+184 IKYSLYSKRKTAQVLANNYKGEVVIPQMIRYKGNEFRVTSV
-197 LKAGIVIKIYP
+197 G
-208 KNSDGT
+208 N
-214 SHYGESKYALA
+214 
-225 CSGDGQPLT
+225 
-234 SYEKA
+234 
-239 GSGDEW
+239 
-245 TLEDAGDGLCYLKND
+245 
-260 KGCYWTYQGRSLDY
+260 
-274 LKCTMN
+274 KCFHM
-280 KSSAVKISLTWDTKY
+280 
-295 SGVCFWNVKD
+295 
-305 NHGLNNL
+305 
-312 EGYNYIY
+312 
-319 NWFSDPDVYSRDA
+319 
-332 NTTFD
+332 
-337 IALLK
+337 
-342 EGCGNDFSGGEQRE
+342 
-356 IVLNGI
+356 
-362 KYRLN
+362 
-367 ISKTAEVLR
+367 
-376 DDYSGD
+376 
-382 IVIPETVTYN
+382 
-392 NVTYRVTSLCY
+392 
-403 MCFSGCSSLTSINL
+403 SSLTNITL
-417 PSSITSLGDY
+417 PEGITSLGDY
-427 CFDRCSSL
+427 CF
-435 TSINL
+435 
-440 PSSITSLGDECF
+440 G
-452 SNCSSLTSI
+452 NCSSLTSI
-461 ILPSSITSLGDGCFS
+461 TLPEGITSLGRGCFN
-476 GCSSLTSINLPSS
+476 GCHSLNYIALPEG
-489 ITSLGY
+489 ITSLSDYCFGY
-495 HCFYHCYS
+495 CRN
-503 LTSINLPSSITS
+503 LTNITLPE
-515 LGDGCFY
+515 G
-522 YCYSLT
+522 
-528 SINLP
+528 
-533 SSITSLGDYCF
+533 ITSLGDYCF
-544 DRCSSL
+544 EYCGNLASITLPATLKKVYDNTFNDAIQQKRIIIKATTPPDVLGGGYKLIDSNCILYVSKGTLATYKNTYPWSHAGAFYEGKPIE
-550 TSINLPSSITS
+550 SINLPSDISFEKTEKKKATFSVLPIDANQECLKWSCDNSSI
-561 LGYQC
+561 
-566 FYYCY
+566 
-571 SLASIELPSALTSLG
+571 ASIDEKTG
-586 EDCFK
+586 E
-591 GCSLLT
+591 
-597 SMLCLT
+597 
-603 VEPPSCILSE
+603 
-613 YTNTHNTSVVN
+613 
-624 NTMRLYVPKESV
+624 
-636 EKYKQSAAW
+636 
-645 NSAKGIY
+645 
-652 PLYPT
+652 
-657 SSVLLAKEVSVNKAK
+657 
-672 PTKLEYTILPEN
+672 
-684 AGTKE
+684 
-689 LEWSSENP
+689 
-697 EVAIVDANG
+697 
-706 IVTGKKI
+706 
-713 GKTVITAKTKDG
+713 ITALKVGDAT
-725 TDITASTTFTVLP
+725 ITATV
-738 LKVETMTFAE
+738 
-748 PLVSIAR
+748 
-755 TKDKTIKLTLNSEEV
+755 D
-770 DNKSMVWTSSDESVA
+770 
-785 TVVQN
+785 
-790 PNSSYPLEAIVTAHK
+790 
-805 IGKATIKA
+805 
-813 EAQDGSGISATCEV
+813 DGSGISASTV
-827 EVTPLMVSDF
+827 VHVTPLKVHSMQFAEPKITVSGIKTEK
-837 SLLTASVVKTIPTQL
+837 LTLTLNSP
-852 EVKVSPAE
+852 EV
-860 ADNKKLKWTSLTPD
+860 DNKAIKWTSLTPN
-874 IATVTEDGMLTGLKM
+874 IATITEDGTITGLKM
-889 GTAQIKAEALDGS
+889 GTAQVKATTMDGS
-902 NISKTFNVE
+902 NISKTFDVLI
-911 VTGLSVSSISLPTTP
+911 TGLSISSISLP
-926 VSVVKTKTGK
+926 SESSITKT
-936 IKVVVEP
+936 
-943 LESDNQKLTWT
+943 DNQKL
-954 SSRTDIATVDN
+954 
-965 EGVVTG
+965 EY
-971 KKVGTTRITASTT
+971 
-984 DGTNLKASVDVNIE
+984 
-998 PLKVETMTFAESSV
+998 
-1012 SIVKTEDKTITL
+1012 TIF
-1024 TLNSEE
+1024 
-1030 VDNKSMVWT
+1030 
-1039 SSDESVATVVQNM
+1039 
-1052 NAVYPLEAI
+1052 
-1061 VVAHKVGKATIKA
+1061 
-1074 EAQDGSGMS
+1074 
-1083 TTCEVEVTPLMV
+1083 
-1095 SDISLQTASIVK
+1095 
-1107 TIPTQLEANV
+1107 
-1117 SPAEAD
+1117 PA
-1123 NKKLKW
+1123 
-1129 TSLTPDIAT
+1129 
-1138 VTEDG
+1138 
-1143 MMTGLKMGTAK
+1143 
-1154 VKAETTDGSN
+1154 
-1164 LSCVFEVQVTGLP
+1164 
-1177 VSTISLPAESSII
+1177 
-1190 KTESMK
+1190 
-1196 LECSILP
+1196 
-1203 LASDNQKLQ
+1203 ASDNQNLK
-1212 WSSNATDI
+1212 WSSNHTDI
-1220 ASVDESTGVITAHKV
+1220 ASVDENTGVITAHKV
-1235 GDAVITATTTD
+1235 GDAIITATATD
-1246 GSGIS
+1246 GSEIS

-1261 KVSQIEMPKDISL
+1261 KVSNIEIEKEIKL
-1274 LYSLSKQI
+1274 LRTTKATLAATI
-1282 EVNIA
+1282 T
-1287 PELADNKTLKW
+1287 PELADDKTLSW
-1298 ASEDESIATVTQEGV
+1298 ASDDESIATVTQEGA

-1322 NITATAMDG
+1322 NITATAKDG

-1341 VNPVTINL
+1341 VKPVTIEL

-1359 SEYVEQTATI
+1359 SDYVEQTATV

-1379 VWTTSGNGVASVDKD
+1379 VWTTSGNGVTSVDKN

-1406 LRCSLSYDS
+1406 LRCSLSNDS
-1415 HIYSECRVIVYED
+1415 HIYSECRVIVYDE

-1444 EENREATVTSIY
+1444 DDTREATVTSIY

-1482 IYEGNKY
+1482 IYDGNKY

-1498 FNCQNELQSIYI
+1498 FNCQNELQSLYI
-1510 PRTVTEVE
+1510 PRTVTEIE

-1523 KAERLNR
+1523 KAEKLNR
-1530 VNVADESELV
+1530 VNVANESELV

-1587 TTVKTIGNSAFYDC
+1587 TTVKTIGHSAFYDC
-1601 PALEKVL
+1601 SALEKVL
-1608 WNGKSELKIIQDY
+1608 WNGKSELKTIQDY

-1805 IESVEMPATMD
+1805 IQSIEMPATMD

-2077 VIVANASQLV
+2077 VTVANASQLV

-2220 FSQLILPESL
+2220 FSQIVLPESL

-2251 KAEGIGAGAF
+2251 KTEGIGAGAF

-2325 GEEIVDIELPVGTK
+2325 GEEMVDVELPVGTK

-2425 CKIEGC
+2425 YKIEGC

-2520 VEKEKEPEVPIVQIK
+2520 VENEKEPEVPIVQIK

-2562 KELDWVSAQTSVVE
+2562 KELDWLSAKTSVVE
-2576 VDKEGNILGV
+2576 VDKEGNILGI
-2586 SEGKAIVSAKTKD
+2586 SEGKAVVSAKTKD
-2599 GSNLTINCVVTVIPF
+2599 GSNLTINCVVTVIPS

-2656 RGTDHEVD
+2656 RGTDHEID
-2664 LNASGIYIVKMRGKT
+2664 LKAAGVYIIKVKGKT
-2679 VKFNVK
+2679 LKFSVK

>member
-1 MKRSLHFYKWFV
+1 MKRHLHFYQW
-13 AVVLLICSITTMSAQ
+13 LLCLLLTMGCHLFAYSQ
-28 TKVTSLSQLKAG
+28 GKVTCLEDLQAG
-40 SVIKIYPKDRKG
+40 DVIKIYPYG
-52 TSHYGESKYA
+52 HYDEASMA
-62 LACSGDGQ
+62 LSCKGDGMD
-70 SLTSYEKAGSGDEWT
+70 LTSYAEAGKGSEWTLIDAGSGYY
-85 LEDAGDGFCYLKNN
+85 YLKNEL
-99 NGCYWAY
+99 GCYWAY
-106 QGITSSKSL
+106 QDDSSWHSL
-115 ECTMNKNSAVKIS
+115 TCTMDINSAVKVK
-128 LTWDTKY
+128 LTWDNKNR
-135 SGVCF
+135 GVCF
-140 WNIKDGRGLNNL
+140 WNLKDRKGLNNL
-152 EGCNYMYNWWS
+152 YGRNNSYNWYS
-163 TRDSYLEDANTTFD
+163 LPSDYDTNTTFEVYSLSVETGD
-177 IAILSDG
+177 IAVIDGIKYLLYSKRKTAQVLANNYESDVVIPQMVRYKG
-184 NGVAKNIVTSVSQ
+184 NEFRVTSV
-197 LKAGIVIKIYP
+197 G
-208 KNSDGT
+208 N
-214 SHYGESKYALA
+214 
-225 CSGDGQPLT
+225 
-234 SYEKA
+234 
-239 GSGDEW
+239 
-245 TLEDAGDGLCYLKND
+245 
-260 KGCYWTYQGRSLDY
+260 
-274 LKCTMN
+274 KC
-280 KSSAVKISLTWDTKY
+280 
-295 SGVCFWNVKD
+295 F
-305 NHGLNNL
+305 
-312 EGYNYIY
+312 
-319 NWFSDPDVYSRDA
+319 
-332 NTTFD
+332 
-337 IALLK
+337 
-342 EGCGNDFSGGEQRE
+342 
-356 IVLNGI
+356 
-362 KYRLN
+362 
-367 ISKTAEVLR
+367 
-376 DDYSGD
+376 
-382 IVIPETVTYN
+382 
-392 NVTYRVTSLCY
+392 Y
-403 MCFSGCSSLTSINL
+403 MSSLTNITLSEG
-417 PSSITSLGDY
+417 ITSLGDY
-427 CFDRCSSL
+427 CFW
-435 TSINL
+435 
-440 PSSITSLGDECF
+440 
-452 SNCSSLTSI
+452 NCSSLTSI
-461 ILPSSITSLGDGCFS
+461 TLPEGITSLGRGCFN
-476 GCSSLTSINLPSS
+476 GCHSLTYIALPEG
-489 ITSLGY
+489 ITSLSDYCFGY
-495 HCFYHCYS
+495 CRS
-503 LTSINLPSSITS
+503 LTNIILPE
-515 LGDGCFY
+515 G
-522 YCYSLT
+522 
-528 SINLP
+528 
-533 SSITSLGDYCF
+533 ITSLGDYCF
-544 DRCSSL
+544 E
-550 TSINLPSSITS
+550 
-561 LGYQC
+561 
-566 FYYCY
+566 YCRN
-571 SLASIELPSALTSLG
+571 LASITLPATLKEVYDNTFKDAMQQKRIIIKATTPPNVLG
-586 EDCFK
+586 GGYDLID
-591 GCSLLT
+591 SN
-597 SMLCLT
+597 
-603 VEPPSCILSE
+603 
-613 YTNTHNTSVVN
+613 YT
-624 NTMRLYVPKESV
+624 LYVPKGTLATYKNTYPWSRAGAFYEGKPIESIKLPSDISF
-636 EKYKQSAAW
+636 EKTEK
-645 NSAKGIY
+645 KKV
-652 PLYPT
+652 T
-657 SSVLLAKEVSVNKAK
+657 FSVLPIDANQECLKWSSDNSTVVSVDEK
-672 PTKLEYTILPEN
+672 
-684 AGTKE
+684 
-689 LEWSSENP
+689 
-697 EVAIVDANG
+697 
-706 IVTGKKI
+706 TGE
-713 GKTVITAKTKDG
+713 ITALKVGDAT
-725 TDITASTTFTVLP
+725 ITATVDDGSGISASTIVHVTP
-738 LKVETMTFAE
+738 LKVHAMQFAE
-748 PLVSIAR
+748 PKITVSGI
-755 TKDKTIKLTLNSEEV
+755 KTEKLTLTLNSPEV
-770 DNKSMVWTSSDESVA
+770 DNKAIKWTSSDNSIV
-785 TVVQN
+785 TVEEN
-790 PNSSYPLEAIVTAHK
+790 TEASYPLEAIVSTHKVGTA
-805 IGKATIKA
+805 IITA

-827 EVTPLMVSDF
+827 EVTQLQVSDIELITM
-837 SLLTASVVKTIPTQL
+837 SAIKTIPTLL
-852 EVKVSPAE
+852 EANVLPVE
-860 ADNKKLKWTSLTPD
+860 ANNKKLTWTSLTPN
-874 IATVTEDGMLTGLKM
+874 IATITEDGTITGLKM
-889 GTAQIKAEALDGS
+889 GTAQVKATTMDGS
-902 NISKTFNVE
+902 NISKTFDVLI
-911 VTGLSVSSISLPTTP
+911 TGLSISSITLP
-926 VSVVKTKTGK
+926 SESSITKT
-936 IKVVVEP
+936 
-943 LESDNQKLTWT
+943 DNQKL
-954 SSRTDIATVDN
+954 
-965 EGVVTG
+965 EY
-971 KKVGTTRITASTT
+971 
-984 DGTNLKASVDVNIE
+984 
-998 PLKVETMTFAESSV
+998 
-1012 SIVKTEDKTITL
+1012 TIF
-1024 TLNSEE
+1024 
-1030 VDNKSMVWT
+1030 
-1039 SSDESVATVVQNM
+1039 
-1052 NAVYPLEAI
+1052 
-1061 VVAHKVGKATIKA
+1061 
-1074 EAQDGSGMS
+1074 
-1083 TTCEVEVTPLMV
+1083 
-1095 SDISLQTASIVK
+1095 
-1107 TIPTQLEANV
+1107 
-1117 SPAEAD
+1117 PA
-1123 NKKLKW
+1123 
-1129 TSLTPDIAT
+1129 
-1138 VTEDG
+1138 
-1143 MMTGLKMGTAK
+1143 
-1154 VKAETTDGSN
+1154 
-1164 LSCVFEVQVTGLP
+1164 
-1177 VSTISLPAESSII
+1177 
-1190 KTESMK
+1190 
-1196 LECSILP
+1196 
-1203 LASDNQKLQ
+1203 ASDNQNLK
-1212 WSSNATDI
+1212 WSSNHTDI
-1220 ASVDESTGVITAHKV
+1220 ASVDENTGVITAHKV
-1235 GDAVITATTTD
+1235 GDAIITATATD
-1246 GSGIS
+1246 GSEIS

-1261 KVSQIEMPKDISL
+1261 KVSNIDIEKEIKL
-1274 LYSLSKQI
+1274 LRTTSTPLAATI
-1282 EVNIA
+1282 T
-1287 PELADNKTLKW
+1287 PELADDKRLSW

-1313 VKGVNVGTT
+1313 VRGVNVGTT

-1331 SGVSATCKVT
+1331 SGVSATCKVI

-1359 SEYVEQTATI
+1359 SEYVEQTATV

-1523 KAERLNR
+1523 KAEKLNR

-1587 TTVKTIGNSAFYDC
+1587 TTVKTIGHSAFYDC

-1608 WNGKSELKIIQDY
+1608 WNGKSELKTIQDY

-1682 LANIQAGAFINNDFL
+1682 LANIQAGAFINNEFL

-1805 IESVEMPATMD
+1805 IESIEMPATMD

-1846 NPASMDEVFQNATL
+1846 DPTSMDEVFRNATL

-1995 EATVTSIYGGKNKSL
+1995 VATVTSIYGGKNKSL

-2077 VIVANASQLV
+2077 VTVANASQLV

-2220 FSQLILPESL
+2220 FSQLVLPESL

-2251 KAEGIGAGAF
+2251 KTEGIGAGAF

-2311 AANPASTAHRLYLN
+2311 AANPASTAHRLNLN
-2325 GEEIVDIELPVGTK
+2325 GEEMVDIELPVGTK

-2425 CKIEGC
+2425 YKIEGC
-2431 NAPSD
+2431 KDPGVED
-2436 ADKKVTSIT
+2436 VKVSSIT
-2445 ISQTEATLKPNDT
+2445 ISQTEITLKPDDT
-2458 MQLEATVYPT
+2458 LQLEATVYPT
-2468 DAANKKI
+2468 EAANKSVIWK
-2475 LWTSSNED
+2475 SSNED

-2562 KELDWVSAQTSVVE
+2562 KELDWVSAKTSVVE

-2599 GSNLTINCVVTVIPF
+2599 GSNLTINCVVTVIPS

>member
-1 MKRSLHFYKWFV
+1 
-13 AVVLLICSITTMSAQ
+13 MS
-28 TKVTSLSQLKAG
+28 
-40 SVIKIYPKDRKG
+40 
-52 TSHYGESKYA
+52 
-62 LACSGDGQ
+62 
-70 SLTSYEKAGSGDEWT
+70 
-85 LEDAGDGFCYLKNN
+85 
-99 NGCYWAY
+99 
-106 QGITSSKSL
+106 
-115 ECTMNKNSAVKIS
+115 
-128 LTWDTKY
+128 
-135 SGVCF
+135 
-140 WNIKDGRGLNNL
+140 
-152 EGCNYMYNWWS
+152 
-163 TRDSYLEDANTTFD
+163 
-177 IAILSDG
+177 
-184 NGVAKNIVTSVSQ
+184 
-197 LKAGIVIKIYP
+197 
-208 KNSDGT
+208 
-214 SHYGESKYALA
+214 
-225 CSGDGQPLT
+225 
-234 SYEKA
+234 
-239 GSGDEW
+239 
-245 TLEDAGDGLCYLKND
+245 
-260 KGCYWTYQGRSLDY
+260 
-274 LKCTMN
+274 
-280 KSSAVKISLTWDTKY
+280 
-295 SGVCFWNVKD
+295 
-305 NHGLNNL
+305 
-312 EGYNYIY
+312 
-319 NWFSDPDVYSRDA
+319 
-332 NTTFD
+332 
-337 IALLK
+337 
-342 EGCGNDFSGGEQRE
+342 
-356 IVLNGI
+356 
-362 KYRLN
+362 
-367 ISKTAEVLR
+367 
-376 DDYSGD
+376 
-382 IVIPETVTYN
+382 
-392 NVTYRVTSLCY
+392 
-403 MCFSGCSSLTSINL
+403 
-417 PSSITSLGDY
+417 
-427 CFDRCSSL
+427 
-435 TSINL
+435 
-440 PSSITSLGDECF
+440 
-452 SNCSSLTSI
+452 
-461 ILPSSITSLGDGCFS
+461 
-476 GCSSLTSINLPSS
+476 
-489 ITSLGY
+489 
-495 HCFYHCYS
+495 
-503 LTSINLPSSITS
+503 
-515 LGDGCFY
+515 
-522 YCYSLT
+522 
-528 SINLP
+528 
-533 SSITSLGDYCF
+533 
-544 DRCSSL
+544 
-550 TSINLPSSITS
+550 
-561 LGYQC
+561 
-566 FYYCY
+566 
-571 SLASIELPSALTSLG
+571 
-586 EDCFK
+586 
-591 GCSLLT
+591 
-597 SMLCLT
+597 
-603 VEPPSCILSE
+603 
-613 YTNTHNTSVVN
+613 
-624 NTMRLYVPKESV
+624 LYVPKESK
-636 EKYKQSAAW
+636 EKYKQSNAW

-657 SSVLLAKEVSVNKAK
+657 SSVSLVKEVSVDKAK
-672 PTKLEYTILPEN
+672 PTKLEYTIMPEN

-697 EVAIVDANG
+697 EVATVDANG

-738 LKVETMTFAE
+738 LKVEAMTFAE

-755 TKDKTIKLTLNSEEV
+755 TKDKTITLTLNSEEV
-770 DNKSMVWTSSDESVA
+770 DNKQMVWTSSDESVA
-785 TVVQN
+785 TVTQN
-790 PNSSYPLEAIVTAHK
+790 LDSSYPLEAIVTAHK
-805 IGKATIKA
+805 IGKTTIKA
-813 EAQDGSGISATCEV
+813 EAQDGSGMSATCEV
-827 EVTPLMVSDF
+827 EVTPLMASDI

-852 EVKVSPAE
+852 EANVSPAE
-860 ADNKKLKWTSLTPD
+860 TDNKKLKWASLTPN
-874 IATVTEDGMLTGLKM
+874 IATVTEDG
-889 GTAQIKAEALDGS
+889 I
-902 NISKTFNVE
+902 
-911 VTGLSVSSISLPTTP
+911 
-926 VSVVKTKTGK
+926 
-936 IKVVVEP
+936 
-943 LESDNQKLTWT
+943 
-954 SSRTDIATVDN
+954 
-965 EGVVTG
+965 
-971 KKVGTTRITASTT
+971 
-984 DGTNLKASVDVNIE
+984 
-998 PLKVETMTFAESSV
+998 
-1012 SIVKTEDKTITL
+1012 
-1024 TLNSEE
+1024 
-1030 VDNKSMVWT
+1030 
-1039 SSDESVATVVQNM
+1039 
-1052 NAVYPLEAI
+1052 
-1061 VVAHKVGKATIKA
+1061 
-1074 EAQDGSGMS
+1074 
-1083 TTCEVEVTPLMV
+1083 
-1095 SDISLQTASIVK
+1095 
-1107 TIPTQLEANV
+1107 
-1117 SPAEAD
+1117 
-1123 NKKLKW
+1123 
-1129 TSLTPDIAT
+1129 
-1138 VTEDG
+1138 
-1143 MMTGLKMGTAK
+1143 MTGLKMGTAK

-1164 LSCVFEVQVTGLP
+1164 LSVVFEVQITGLP

-1196 LECSILP
+1196 LEYSILP
-1203 LASDNQKLQ
+1203 LVSDNQKLK

-1220 ASVDESTGVITAHKV
+1220 ASVDENTGVITAHKV
-1235 GDAVITATTTD
+1235 GDAVITATATD

-1251 ASTTIHVTPL
+1251 ASTKIHVIPL
-1261 KVSQIEMPKDISL
+1261 KISQIEMSKEMSL
-1274 LYSLSKQI
+1274 LHSLSKQI
-1282 EVNIA
+1282 EVKFT

-1298 ASEDESIATVTQEGV
+1298 ISDNEDIATVNQEGV
-1313 VKGVNVGTT
+1313 VTGVNVGSA
-1322 NITATAMDG
+1322 NITATTTDG
-1331 SGVSATCKVT
+1331 TELSATCKVT
-1341 VNPVTINL
+1341 VNPVTIEL

-1444 EENREATVTSIY
+1444 DDTREATVTSIY

-1482 IYEGNKY
+1482 IYDGYKY

-1523 KAERLNR
+1523 MAEKLNR

-1587 TTVKTIGNSAFYDC
+1587 TTVKTIGHSAFYDC

-1608 WNGKSELKIIQDY
+1608 WNGKSELKTIQDY

-1682 LANIQAGAFINNDFL
+1682 LANIQAGAFINNEFL

-1805 IESVEMPATMD
+1805 IESIEMPATMD

-1846 NPASMDEVFQNATL
+1846 NPASMDDVFQNATL

-2010 DAEKVAQVYTGT
+2010 EAEKVAQVYTGT

-2077 VIVANASQLV
+2077 VTVANASQLV

-2220 FSQLILPESL
+2220 FSQIVLPESL

-2243 LADITIPK
+2243 LADITVPK
-2251 KAEGIGAGAF
+2251 KTEGIGAGAF

-2325 GEEIVDIELPVGTK
+2325 GEEMVDIELPVGTK

-2425 CKIEGC
+2425 YKIEGC
-2431 NAPSD
+2431 KDPGVED
-2436 ADKKVTSIT
+2436 VKVSNIT
-2445 ISQTEATLKPNDT
+2445 ISQTEITLKPDDT
-2458 MQLEATVYPT
+2458 LQLEATVYPT
-2468 DAANKKI
+2468 EAANKSVIWK
-2475 LWTSSNED
+2475 SSNED

-2562 KELDWVSAQTSVVE
+2562 KELDWVSAKSSVVE

-2599 GSNLTINCVVTVIPF
+2599 GSNLTINCVVTVIPS

-2656 RGTDHEVD
+2656 RGTDHEID
-2664 LNASGIYIVKMRGKT
+2664 LKAAGVYIIKVKGKT
-2679 VKFNVK
+2679 LKFSVK

>member
-1 MKRSLHFYKWFV
+1 M
-13 AVVLLICSITTMSAQ
+13 T
-28 TKVTSLSQLKAG
+28 
-40 SVIKIYPKDRKG
+40 
-52 TSHYGESKYA
+52 
-62 LACSGDGQ
+62 
-70 SLTSYEKAGSGDEWT
+70 
-85 LEDAGDGFCYLKNN
+85 
-99 NGCYWAY
+99 
-106 QGITSSKSL
+106 
-115 ECTMNKNSAVKIS
+115 
-128 LTWDTKY
+128 
-135 SGVCF
+135 
-140 WNIKDGRGLNNL
+140 
-152 EGCNYMYNWWS
+152 
-163 TRDSYLEDANTTFD
+163 
-177 IAILSDG
+177 
-184 NGVAKNIVTSVSQ
+184 
-197 LKAGIVIKIYP
+197 
-208 KNSDGT
+208 
-214 SHYGESKYALA
+214 
-225 CSGDGQPLT
+225 
-234 SYEKA
+234 
-239 GSGDEW
+239 
-245 TLEDAGDGLCYLKND
+245 
-260 KGCYWTYQGRSLDY
+260 
-274 LKCTMN
+274 
-280 KSSAVKISLTWDTKY
+280 
-295 SGVCFWNVKD
+295 
-305 NHGLNNL
+305 
-312 EGYNYIY
+312 
-319 NWFSDPDVYSRDA
+319 
-332 NTTFD
+332 
-337 IALLK
+337 
-342 EGCGNDFSGGEQRE
+342 
-356 IVLNGI
+356 
-362 KYRLN
+362 
-367 ISKTAEVLR
+367 
-376 DDYSGD
+376 
-382 IVIPETVTYN
+382 
-392 NVTYRVTSLCY
+392 
-403 MCFSGCSSLTSINL
+403 
-417 PSSITSLGDY
+417 
-427 CFDRCSSL
+427 
-435 TSINL
+435 
-440 PSSITSLGDECF
+440 
-452 SNCSSLTSI
+452 
-461 ILPSSITSLGDGCFS
+461 
-476 GCSSLTSINLPSS
+476 
-489 ITSLGY
+489 
-495 HCFYHCYS
+495 
-503 LTSINLPSSITS
+503 
-515 LGDGCFY
+515 
-522 YCYSLT
+522 
-528 SINLP
+528 
-533 SSITSLGDYCF
+533 
-544 DRCSSL
+544 
-550 TSINLPSSITS
+550 
-561 LGYQC
+561 
-566 FYYCY
+566 
-571 SLASIELPSALTSLG
+571 SIELPSALTTIG
-586 EDCFK
+586 EYCFQN
-591 GCSLLT
+591 CSLLT
-597 SMLCLT
+597 SILCLA
-603 VEPPSCILSE
+603 VEPPRSVICTSYHTFPHE
-613 YTNTHNTSVVN
+613 HNN
-624 NTMRLYVPKESV
+624 NTASLYVPKESI
-636 EKYKQSAAW
+636 EKYKQSNAW
-645 NSAKGIY
+645 NSAKVIY
-652 PLYPT
+652 PLYPA
-657 SSVLLAKEVSVNKAK
+657 SSVSLPKEVSVNKAK
-672 PTKLEYTILPEN
+672 STKLEYTILPEN
-684 AGTKE
+684 AGIKE

-697 EVAIVDANG
+697 EVATIDANG
-706 IVTGKKI
+706 IVTGKEI
-713 GKTVITAKTKDG
+713 GQAVITAKTKDG
-725 TDITASTTFTVLP
+725 TDITASTTCTVLP
-738 LKVETMTFAE
+738 FVETMTFAE
-748 PLVSIAR
+748 PSVSIVK
-755 TKDKTIKLTLNSEEV
+755 TKDKTIKLTLEPVEA
-770 DNKSMVWTSSDESVA
+770 NK
-785 TVVQN
+785 Q
-790 PNSSYPLEAIVTAHK
+790 
-805 IGKATIKA
+805 
-813 EAQDGSGISATCEV
+813 
-827 EVTPLMVSDF
+827 
-837 SLLTASVVKTIPTQL
+837 
-852 EVKVSPAE
+852 
-860 ADNKKLKWTSLTPD
+860 
-874 IATVTEDGMLTGLKM
+874 
-889 GTAQIKAEALDGS
+889 
-902 NISKTFNVE
+902 
-911 VTGLSVSSISLPTTP
+911 
-926 VSVVKTKTGK
+926 
-936 IKVVVEP
+936 
-943 LESDNQKLTWT
+943 
-954 SSRTDIATVDN
+954 
-965 EGVVTG
+965 
-971 KKVGTTRITASTT
+971 
-984 DGTNLKASVDVNIE
+984 
-998 PLKVETMTFAESSV
+998 
-1012 SIVKTEDKTITL
+1012 
-1024 TLNSEE
+1024 
-1030 VDNKSMVWT
+1030 MVWT

-1074 EAQDGSGMS
+1074 EAQDGSGVS
-1083 TTCEVEVTPLMV
+1083 ATCEVEVTPLMA
-1095 SDISLQTASIVK
+1095 SDISLLTASVVK

-1117 SPAEAD
+1117 SPAETD

-1129 TSLTPDIAT
+1129 ASLTPDIAT

-1143 MMTGLKMGTAK
+1143 IMTGLKMGTAK

-1164 LSCVFEVQVTGLP
+1164 LSVVFEVQITGLP

-1196 LECSILP
+1196 LKYSILP
-1203 LASDNQKLQ
+1203 LVSDNQKLK

-1235 GDAVITATTTD
+1235 GDAVITATATD

-1261 KVSQIEMPKDISL
+1261 KVSQIEMPKEMSL
-1274 LYSLSKQI
+1274 LHSLSKQI
-1282 EVNIA
+1282 EVKFT

-1298 ASEDESIATVTQEGV
+1298 TSDNEDIATVTQEGV
-1313 VKGVNVGTT
+1313 VTGVNVGSA
-1322 NITATAMDG
+1322 NITATTTDG
-1331 SGVSATCKVT
+1331 TELSATCKVT

-1369 LPENYEHKDV
+1369 LPENYEYKDV

-1444 EENREATVTSIY
+1444 DDTREATVTSIY

-1523 KAERLNR
+1523 KAEKLNR

-1587 TTVKTIGNSAFYDC
+1587 TTVKTIGHSAFYDC

-1608 WNGKSELKIIQDY
+1608 WNGKSELKTIQDY

-1658 TSLNYIDEYAYGE
+1658 NSLNYIDEYAYGE

-1805 IESVEMPATMD
+1805 IESIEMPATMD

-1846 NPASMDEVFQNATL
+1846 DPTRMDEVFQNATL

-2010 DAEKVAQVYTGT
+2010 EAEKVAQVYTGT

-2077 VIVANASQLV
+2077 VTVANASQLV

-2251 KAEGIGAGAF
+2251 KTEGIGAGAF

-2325 GEEIVDIELPVGTK
+2325 GEEMVDIELPVGTK

-2425 CKIEGC
+2425 YKIEGC

-2468 DAANKKI
+2468 DAADKKI
-2475 LWTSSNED
+2475 LWTSSNKD

>member
-1 MKRSLHFYKWFV
+1 MKRYLHFYQW
-13 AVVLLICSITTMSAQ
+13 LLCLLLAMGCHLSAFSQ
-28 TKVTSLSQLKAG
+28 GKVTCLEDLQAG
-40 SVIKIYPKDRKG
+40 DVIKIFPYG
-52 TSHYGESKYA
+52 HYDEASMA
-62 LACSGDGQ
+62 LSCKGDGMD
-70 SLTSYEKAGSGDEWT
+70 LTSYAEAGKGSEWTLIDAGSGYY
-85 LEDAGDGFCYLKNN
+85 YLKNEL
-99 NGCYWAY
+99 GCYWAY
-106 QGITSSKSL
+106 QDRSSGHSL
-115 ECTMNKNSAVKIS
+115 TCTKDINSAVKVK
-128 LTWDTKY
+128 LTWDSKNR
-135 SGVCF
+135 GVCF
-140 WNIKDGRGLNNL
+140 WNQKYGTGLNNL
-152 EGCNYMYNWWS
+152 YGSNDSYNWY
-163 TRDSYLEDANTTFD
+163 SYSSSYHSDTNTTF
-177 IAILSDG
+177 
-184 NGVAKNIVTSVSQ
+184 
-197 LKAGIVIKIYP
+197 
-208 KNSDGT
+208 
-214 SHYGESKYALA
+214 E
-225 CSGDGQPLT
+225 
-234 SYEKA
+234 
-239 GSGDEW
+239 
-245 TLEDAGDGLCYLKND
+245 
-260 KGCYWTYQGRSLDY
+260 
-274 LKCTMN
+274 
-280 KSSAVKISLTWDTKY
+280 
-295 SGVCFWNVKD
+295 
-305 NHGLNNL
+305 
-312 EGYNYIY
+312 
-319 NWFSDPDVYSRDA
+319 VYSP
-332 NTTFD
+332 
-337 IALLK
+337 
-342 EGCGNDFSGGEQRE
+342 SGGE
-356 IVLNGI
+356 IAVIGGI
-362 KYRLN
+362 KYLLYAKH
-367 ISKTAEVLR
+367 KTAKVLKNN
-376 DDYSGD
+376 YEGN
-382 IVIPETVTYN
+382 IVIPQMESYKGN
-392 NVTYRVTSLCY
+392 EFQVTSLEDSCFKNCSNLTSITLPKGITSLGEY
-403 MCFSGCSSLTSINL
+403 CFSGCNSLTSITLPEGITSLGRRCFFSCSSLTSITLPKGISSLGEYCFSGCSSLTSITL
-417 PSSITSLGDY
+417 PKGITSLSDG
-427 CFDRCSSL
+427 CFADCNSLTSITLPEGITSLRNHCFHGCSSL
-435 TSINL
+435 TSITL
-440 PSSITSLGDECF
+440 PKGITSLKDCCFYDCTSLTSITLPEGITSLGEC
-452 SNCSSLTSI
+452 
-461 ILPSSITSLGDGCFS
+461 CFS
-476 GCSSLTSINLPSS
+476 GCSSLTNITLPEGITSLMDCCFRGCTRLTNISFPSSLKKLYNSIFEYATQNKRIIINATTPPDIIISGYSDYTLIDSNCTLYVPKNYLATYKNTSPWSHAGAFYEGKPIESINLPSDMS
-489 ITSLGY
+489 FEKTEKKKAT
-495 HCFYHCYS
+495 YS
-503 LTSINLPSSITS
+503 VLPIDANQECLKWSCNNSSI
-515 LGDGCFY
+515 
-522 YCYSLT
+522 
-528 SINLP
+528 
-533 SSITSLGDYCF
+533 
-544 DRCSSL
+544 
-550 TSINLPSSITS
+550 
-561 LGYQC
+561 
-566 FYYCY
+566 
-571 SLASIELPSALTSLG
+571 ASIDEKTG
-586 EDCFK
+586 E
-591 GCSLLT
+591 
-597 SMLCLT
+597 
-603 VEPPSCILSE
+603 
-613 YTNTHNTSVVN
+613 
-624 NTMRLYVPKESV
+624 
-636 EKYKQSAAW
+636 
-645 NSAKGIY
+645 
-652 PLYPT
+652 
-657 SSVLLAKEVSVNKAK
+657 
-672 PTKLEYTILPEN
+672 
-684 AGTKE
+684 
-689 LEWSSENP
+689 
-697 EVAIVDANG
+697 
-706 IVTGKKI
+706 
-713 GKTVITAKTKDG
+713 ITALKVGDAT
-725 TDITASTTFTVLP
+725 ITATVDDGSGISASTIVHVTP
-738 LKVETMTFAE
+738 LKVHAMQFAE
-748 PLVSIAR
+748 PKITVSGI
-755 TKDKTIKLTLNSEEV
+755 KTEKLTLTLNSPEV
-770 DNKSMVWTSSDESVA
+770 DNKAIKWTSSDNSIV
-785 TVVQN
+785 TVEEN
-790 PNSSYPLEAIVTAHK
+790 TEASYPLEAIVSTHKVGTA
-805 IGKATIKA
+805 IITA
-813 EAQDGSGISATCEV
+813 EAQDGTGISATCEV
-827 EVTPLMVSDF
+827 EVTQLQVSDIELITM
-837 SLLTASVVKTIPTQL
+837 SAIKTIPTLL
-852 EVKVSPAE
+852 EANVLPVE
-860 ADNKKLKWTSLTPD
+860 ANNKKLTWTSLTPN
-874 IATVTEDGMLTGLKM
+874 IATITEDGTITGLKM
-889 GTAQIKAEALDGS
+889 GTAQVKATTMDGS
-902 NISKTFNVE
+902 NISKTFDVLI
-911 VTGLSVSSISLPTTP
+911 TGLSISSITLP
-926 VSVVKTKTGK
+926 SESSITKT
-936 IKVVVEP
+936 
-943 LESDNQKLTWT
+943 DNQKLEYT
-954 SSRTDIATVDN
+954 
-965 EGVVTG
+965 
-971 KKVGTTRITASTT
+971 
-984 DGTNLKASVDVNIE
+984 
-998 PLKVETMTFAESSV
+998 
-1012 SIVKTEDKTITL
+1012 
-1024 TLNSEE
+1024 
-1030 VDNKSMVWT
+1030 
-1039 SSDESVATVVQNM
+1039 
-1052 NAVYPLEAI
+1052 VYPA
-1061 VVAHKVGKATIKA
+1061 
-1074 EAQDGSGMS
+1074 
-1083 TTCEVEVTPLMV
+1083 
-1095 SDISLQTASIVK
+1095 
-1107 TIPTQLEANV
+1107 
-1117 SPAEAD
+1117 
-1123 NKKLKW
+1123 
-1129 TSLTPDIAT
+1129 
-1138 VTEDG
+1138 
-1143 MMTGLKMGTAK
+1143 
-1154 VKAETTDGSN
+1154 
-1164 LSCVFEVQVTGLP
+1164 
-1177 VSTISLPAESSII
+1177 
-1190 KTESMK
+1190 
-1196 LECSILP
+1196 
-1203 LASDNQKLQ
+1203 ASDNQKLK
-1212 WSSNATDI
+1212 WSSNHTDI
-1220 ASVDESTGVITAHKV
+1220 ASVDENTGVITAHKV
-1235 GDAVITATTTD
+1235 GDAIITATATD
-1246 GSGIS
+1246 GSEIS
-1251 ASTTIHVTPL
+1251 ASTTIHVIPL
-1261 KVSQIEMPKDISL
+1261 KVSNIDIEKEIKL
-1274 LYSLSKQI
+1274 LRTTTATLAAI
-1282 EVNIA
+1282 IT
-1287 PELADNKTLKW
+1287 PELADDKTLSW
-1298 ASEDESIATVTQEGV
+1298 ASEDENIATVTQEGV

-1322 NITATAMDG
+1322 NITATAKDG

-1349 STNTINLQKG
+1349 STNTVNLQKG

-1444 EENREATVTSIY
+1444 DENREATVTSIY

-1482 IYEGNKY
+1482 IYDGNKY

-1510 PRTVTEVE
+1510 PRTVTEVK

-1523 KAERLNR
+1523 KAEKLNR

-1587 TTVKTIGNSAFYDC
+1587 TTVKTIGHSAFYDC
-1601 PALEKVL
+1601 SALEKVL
-1608 WNGKSELKIIQDY
+1608 WNGKSELKTIQDY

-1658 TSLNYIDEYAYGE
+1658 NSLNYIDEYAYGE

-1805 IESVEMPATMD
+1805 IESIEMPATMD

-1846 NPASMDEVFQNATL
+1846 DPTSMDEVFQNATL

-1962 DGNGVTS
+1962 DGNAVTS

-2077 VIVANASQLV
+2077 VTVANASQLV

-2097 AGLQHVLFEGTTQY
+2097 AGLQHVLFEGTTQC

-2153 VKWND
+2153 MKWND

-2220 FSQLILPESL
+2220 FSQIILPESL

-2251 KAEGIGAGAF
+2251 KTEGIGAGAF

-2325 GEEIVDIELPVGTK
+2325 GEEMVDIELPVGTK

-2425 CKIEGC
+2425 YKIEGC
-2431 NAPSD
+2431 KDPGVED
-2436 ADKKVTSIT
+2436 VKVSSIT
-2445 ISQTEATLKPNDT
+2445 ISQTEITLKPDDT
-2458 MQLEATVYPT
+2458 LQLEATVYPT
-2468 DAANKKI
+2468 DAANKSVIWK
-2475 LWTSSNED
+2475 SSNED

-2502 VTVASAEN
+2502 VTVASTEN

-2541 TIALGETKKLNVIF
+2541 TITLGETKKLNVIF

-2562 KELDWVSAQTSVVE
+2562 KELDWVSAKTSVVE

-2599 GSNLTINCVVTVIPF
+2599 GSNLTINCVVTVIPS

-2656 RGTDHEVD
+2656 RGTDYEVD

-2679 VKFNVK
+2679 IKFNVK

>member
-1 MKRSLHFYKWFV
+1 MKRHLHFYQW
-13 AVVLLICSITTMSAQ
+13 LLCLLLTMGCHLFAYSQ
-28 TKVTSLSQLKAG
+28 GKVTCLEDLQAG
-40 SVIKIYPKDRKG
+40 DVIKIYPYG
-52 TSHYGESKYA
+52 HYDEASMA
-62 LACSGDGQ
+62 LSCKGDGMD
-70 SLTSYEKAGSGDEWT
+70 LTSYVEAGKGSEWTLIDAGSGYY
-85 LEDAGDGFCYLKNN
+85 YLKNEL
-99 NGCYWAY
+99 GCYWAY
-106 QGITSSKSL
+106 QDRSSGHSL
-115 ECTMNKNSAVKIS
+115 TCTKDINSAVKVK
-128 LTWDTKY
+128 LTWDSKNR
-135 SGVCF
+135 GVCF
-140 WNIKDGRGLNNL
+140 WNQKYGTGLNNL
-152 EGCNYMYNWWS
+152 YGSNHSYNWY
-163 TRDSYLEDANTTFD
+163 SYSSSYHSDTNTTF
-177 IAILSDG
+177 
-184 NGVAKNIVTSVSQ
+184 
-197 LKAGIVIKIYP
+197 
-208 KNSDGT
+208 
-214 SHYGESKYALA
+214 E
-225 CSGDGQPLT
+225 
-234 SYEKA
+234 
-239 GSGDEW
+239 
-245 TLEDAGDGLCYLKND
+245 
-260 KGCYWTYQGRSLDY
+260 
-274 LKCTMN
+274 
-280 KSSAVKISLTWDTKY
+280 
-295 SGVCFWNVKD
+295 
-305 NHGLNNL
+305 
-312 EGYNYIY
+312 
-319 NWFSDPDVYSRDA
+319 VYSP
-332 NTTFD
+332 
-337 IALLK
+337 
-342 EGCGNDFSGGEQRE
+342 SGGE
-356 IVLNGI
+356 VAVVGGI
-362 KYRLN
+362 KYLLYAKH
-367 ISKTAEVLR
+367 KTAKVLKNN
-376 DDYSGD
+376 YEGN
-382 IVIPETVTYN
+382 IVIPQMESYKGN
-392 NVTYRVTSLCY
+392 EFQVTSLEDSCFKNCSNLTSITLPKGITSFGESCFEKCSSLTSITLPEGITSLGEY
-403 MCFSGCSSLTSINL
+403 CFSRCSSLTSITLPKGITSLSYGCFADCNSLTSITLPEGITSLRNHCFHGCSSLTSITLPKGITSLMDCCFYDCSSLTSITLPEGITSLGECCFSGCSSLTNITLPEGITSLMDCCFRGCTRLTNISFPSSLKKLYNSIFEYATQNKRIIINATTPPDIIISGYGDYTLIDSNCTLYVPKNDLATYKNTSPWSHAGAFYEGKPIESINL
-417 PSSITSLGDY
+417 PSDMSFEKTEKKKATYSV
-427 CFDRCSSL
+427 
-435 TSINL
+435 L
-440 PSSITSLGDECF
+440 PIDANQECLKWSCNNSSI
-452 SNCSSLTSI
+452 
-461 ILPSSITSLGDGCFS
+461 
-476 GCSSLTSINLPSS
+476 
-489 ITSLGY
+489 
-495 HCFYHCYS
+495 
-503 LTSINLPSSITS
+503 
-515 LGDGCFY
+515 
-522 YCYSLT
+522 
-528 SINLP
+528 
-533 SSITSLGDYCF
+533 
-544 DRCSSL
+544 
-550 TSINLPSSITS
+550 
-561 LGYQC
+561 
-566 FYYCY
+566 
-571 SLASIELPSALTSLG
+571 ASIDEKTG
-586 EDCFK
+586 E
-591 GCSLLT
+591 
-597 SMLCLT
+597 
-603 VEPPSCILSE
+603 
-613 YTNTHNTSVVN
+613 
-624 NTMRLYVPKESV
+624 
-636 EKYKQSAAW
+636 
-645 NSAKGIY
+645 
-652 PLYPT
+652 
-657 SSVLLAKEVSVNKAK
+657 
-672 PTKLEYTILPEN
+672 
-684 AGTKE
+684 
-689 LEWSSENP
+689 
-697 EVAIVDANG
+697 
-706 IVTGKKI
+706 
-713 GKTVITAKTKDG
+713 ITALKVGDAT
-725 TDITASTTFTVLP
+725 ITATVDDGSGISASTIVHVTP
-738 LKVETMTFAE
+738 LKVHAMQFAE
-748 PLVSIAR
+748 PKITVSGI
-755 TKDKTIKLTLNSEEV
+755 KTEKLTLTLNSPEV
-770 DNKSMVWTSSDESVA
+770 DNKAIKWTSSDNSIV
-785 TVVQN
+785 TVEEN
-790 PNSSYPLEAIVTAHK
+790 TEASYPLEAIVSTHKVGTA
-805 IGKATIKA
+805 IITA

-827 EVTPLMVSDF
+827 EVTQLQVSDIELITM
-837 SLLTASVVKTIPTQL
+837 SAIKTIPTLL
-852 EVKVSPAE
+852 EANVLPVE
-860 ADNKKLKWTSLTPD
+860 ANNKKLTWTSLTPN
-874 IATVTEDGMLTGLKM
+874 IATITEDGTITGLKM
-889 GTAQIKAEALDGS
+889 GTAQVKATTMDGS
-902 NISKTFNVE
+902 NISKTFDVLI
-911 VTGLSVSSISLPTTP
+911 TGLSISSITLP
-926 VSVVKTKTGK
+926 SESSITKT
-936 IKVVVEP
+936 
-943 LESDNQKLTWT
+943 DNQKL
-954 SSRTDIATVDN
+954 
-965 EGVVTG
+965 EY
-971 KKVGTTRITASTT
+971 
-984 DGTNLKASVDVNIE
+984 
-998 PLKVETMTFAESSV
+998 
-1012 SIVKTEDKTITL
+1012 TIF
-1024 TLNSEE
+1024 
-1030 VDNKSMVWT
+1030 
-1039 SSDESVATVVQNM
+1039 
-1052 NAVYPLEAI
+1052 
-1061 VVAHKVGKATIKA
+1061 
-1074 EAQDGSGMS
+1074 
-1083 TTCEVEVTPLMV
+1083 
-1095 SDISLQTASIVK
+1095 
-1107 TIPTQLEANV
+1107 
-1117 SPAEAD
+1117 PA
-1123 NKKLKW
+1123 
-1129 TSLTPDIAT
+1129 
-1138 VTEDG
+1138 
-1143 MMTGLKMGTAK
+1143 
-1154 VKAETTDGSN
+1154 
-1164 LSCVFEVQVTGLP
+1164 
-1177 VSTISLPAESSII
+1177 
-1190 KTESMK
+1190 
-1196 LECSILP
+1196 
-1203 LASDNQKLQ
+1203 ASDNQTLK
-1212 WSSNATDI
+1212 WSSNHTDI
-1220 ASVDESTGVITAHKV
+1220 ASVDENTGVITAHKV
-1235 GDAVITATTTD
+1235 GDAIITATATD
-1246 GSGIS
+1246 GSEIS

-1261 KVSQIEMPKDISL
+1261 KVSNIDIEKEIKL
-1274 LYSLSKQI
+1274 LRTTTATLAATI
-1282 EVNIA
+1282 T
-1287 PELADNKTLKW
+1287 PELADDKTLSW

-1322 NITATAMDG
+1322 NITATAKDG

-1341 VNPVTINL
+1341 VTPVTINL

-1379 VWTTSGNGVASVDKD
+1379 VWTTSGNGVASVDKN

-1444 EENREATVTSIY
+1444 DENREATVTSIY

-1482 IYEGNKY
+1482 IYDGNKY

-1523 KAERLNR
+1523 KAEKLNR

-1540 NIGEEAFKWCTGLKR
+1540 NIGEESFKWCTGLKR
-1555 FTFDGTSLKMNS
+1555 FTFDGTSQKMNS

-1587 TTVKTIGNSAFYDC
+1587 TTVKTIGHSAFYDC
-1601 PALEKVL
+1601 SALEKVL
-1608 WNGKSELKIIQDY
+1608 WNGKSELKTIQDY

-1805 IESVEMPATMD
+1805 IESIEMPATMD

-1846 NPASMDEVFQNATL
+1846 DPASMDEVFQNATL

-2010 DAEKVAQVYTGT
+2010 EAEKVAQVYTGT

-2077 VIVANASQLV
+2077 VTVANASQLV

-2097 AGLQHVLFEGTTQY
+2097 AGLQHVLFEGTTQC

-2220 FSQLILPESL
+2220 FSQIILPESL

-2251 KAEGIGAGAF
+2251 KTEGIGAGAF

-2325 GEEIVDIELPVGTK
+2325 GEEMVDIELPVGTK

-2425 CKIEGC
+2425 YKIEGC
-2431 NAPSD
+2431 KDPGVED
-2436 ADKKVTSIT
+2436 VKVSSIT
-2445 ISQTEATLKPNDT
+2445 ISQTEITLKPDDT
-2458 MQLEATVYPT
+2458 LQLEATVYPT
-2468 DAANKKI
+2468 EAANKSV
-2475 LWTSSNED
+2475 LWKSSNED
-2483 VVIVTDEGFVLAVA
+2483 VAIVTDEGFVLAVA

-2562 KELDWVSAQTSVVE
+2562 KELDWVSAKTSVVE

-2599 GSNLTINCVVTVIPF
+2599 GSNLTINCVVTVIPS

-2679 VKFNVK
+2679 IKFNVK

>member
-1 MKRSLHFYKWFV
+1 MKECLLNKYLLVFLIAWMSIMMSKASSWYENMYDKETDIIAKYEVDENASSGYSATLFQFPSNMLWLDFLNDVDAMYIDGQSVDKRFIFFASKGEH
-13 AVVLLICSITTMSAQ
+13 VVLIKLKRNVRTLKNYTFCLLDGKHHSGRLIEVRIPSCITNIEPYNFIECPYLQRIFSYATQAP
-28 TKVTSLSQLKAG
+28 
-40 SVIKIYPKDRKG
+40 IKEKLRKG
-52 TSHYGESKYA
+52 TDQQLQIYVDNYKNIY
-62 LACSGDGQ
+62 
-70 SLTSYEKAGSGDEWT
+70 SYEYIFA
-85 LEDAGDGFCYLKNN
+85 AGDASNAFFKCGYSAQNAKLCIPENAKGYDTNGWEQLKK
-99 NGCYWAY
+99 YYAKVELKLE
-106 QGITSSKSL
+106 IPSKLSVERTKTIVSDYVKSQSVDEGSDFFYNL
-115 ECTMNKNSAVKIS
+115 GDKTIADVNFDKNSIIVK
-128 LTWDTKY
+128 
-135 SGVCF
+135 
-140 WNIKDGRGLNNL
+140 GLKV
-152 EGCNYMYNWWS
+152 GK
-163 TRDSYLEDANTTFD
+163 T
-177 IAILSDG
+177 
-184 NGVAKNIVTSVSQ
+184 Q
-197 LKAGIVIKIYP
+197 LKTVYYGIERYCDITI
-208 KNSDGT
+208 T
-214 SHYGESKYALA
+214 
-225 CSGDGQPLT
+225 PLKMT
-234 SYEKA
+234 
-239 GSGDEW
+239 
-245 TLEDAGDGLCYLKND
+245 
-260 KGCYWTYQGRSLDY
+260 
-274 LKCTMN
+274 
-280 KSSAVKISLTWDTKY
+280 
-295 SGVCFWNVKD
+295 
-305 NHGLNNL
+305 
-312 EGYNYIY
+312 
-319 NWFSDPDVYSRDA
+319 
-332 NTTFD
+332 
-337 IALLK
+337 
-342 EGCGNDFSGGEQRE
+342 
-356 IVLNGI
+356 
-362 KYRLN
+362 
-367 ISKTAEVLR
+367 
-376 DDYSGD
+376 
-382 IVIPETVTYN
+382 
-392 NVTYRVTSLCY
+392 
-403 MCFSGCSSLTSINL
+403 
-417 PSSITSLGDY
+417 
-427 CFDRCSSL
+427 
-435 TSINL
+435 
-440 PSSITSLGDECF
+440 
-452 SNCSSLTSI
+452 
-461 ILPSSITSLGDGCFS
+461 
-476 GCSSLTSINLPSS
+476 
-489 ITSLGY
+489 
-495 HCFYHCYS
+495 
-503 LTSINLPSSITS
+503 
-515 LGDGCFY
+515 
-522 YCYSLT
+522 
-528 SINLP
+528 
-533 SSITSLGDYCF
+533 
-544 DRCSSL
+544 
-550 TSINLPSSITS
+550 
-561 LGYQC
+561 
-566 FYYCY
+566 
-571 SLASIELPSALTSLG
+571 SIELP
-586 EDCFK
+586 
-591 GCSLLT
+591 
-597 SMLCLT
+597 
-603 VEPPSCILSE
+603 
-613 YTNTHNTSVVN
+613 
-624 NTMRLYVPKESV
+624 
-636 EKYKQSAAW
+636 
-645 NSAKGIY
+645 
-652 PLYPT
+652 
-657 SSVLLAKEVSVNKAK
+657 
-672 PTKLEYTILPEN
+672 
-684 AGTKE
+684 
-689 LEWSSENP
+689 
-697 EVAIVDANG
+697 
-706 IVTGKKI
+706 
-713 GKTVITAKTKDG
+713 
-725 TDITASTTFTVLP
+725 
-738 LKVETMTFAE
+738 
-748 PLVSIAR
+748 
-755 TKDKTIKLTLNSEEV
+755 
-770 DNKSMVWTSSDESVA
+770 
-785 TVVQN
+785 
-790 PNSSYPLEAIVTAHK
+790 
-805 IGKATIKA
+805 
-813 EAQDGSGISATCEV
+813 
-827 EVTPLMVSDF
+827 
-837 SLLTASVVKTIPTQL
+837 
-852 EVKVSPAE
+852 
-860 ADNKKLKWTSLTPD
+860 
-874 IATVTEDGMLTGLKM
+874 
-889 GTAQIKAEALDGS
+889 
-902 NISKTFNVE
+902 
-911 VTGLSVSSISLPTTP
+911 
-926 VSVVKTKTGK
+926 
-936 IKVVVEP
+936 
-943 LESDNQKLTWT
+943 
-954 SSRTDIATVDN
+954 
-965 EGVVTG
+965 
-971 KKVGTTRITASTT
+971 
-984 DGTNLKASVDVNIE
+984 
-998 PLKVETMTFAESSV
+998 
-1012 SIVKTEDKTITL
+1012 KTITL
-1024 TLNSEE
+1024 IT
-1030 VDNKSMVWT
+1030 NKR
-1039 SSDESVATVVQNM
+1039 Q
-1052 NAVYPLEAI
+1052 
-1061 VVAHKVGKATIKA
+1061 
-1074 EAQDGSGMS
+1074 
-1083 TTCEVEVTPLMV
+1083 
-1095 SDISLQTASIVK
+1095 
-1107 TIPTQLEANV
+1107 
-1117 SPAEAD
+1117 
-1123 NKKLKW
+1123 
-1129 TSLTPDIAT
+1129 
-1138 VTEDG
+1138 
-1143 MMTGLKMGTAK
+1143 
-1154 VKAETTDGSN
+1154 
-1164 LSCVFEVQVTGLP
+1164 
-1177 VSTISLPAESSII
+1177 
-1190 KTESMK
+1190 
-1196 LECSILP
+1196 
-1203 LASDNQKLQ
+1203 
-1212 WSSNATDI
+1212 
-1220 ASVDESTGVITAHKV
+1220 
-1235 GDAVITATTTD
+1235 
-1246 GSGIS
+1246 
-1251 ASTTIHVTPL
+1251 
-1261 KVSQIEMPKDISL
+1261 
-1274 LYSLSKQI
+1274 
-1282 EVNIA
+1282 
-1287 PELADNKTLKW
+1287 TLKPKIIPEDADDKDGKTFIW
-1298 ASEDESIATVTQEGV
+1298 KSEDESIATVTQDGV
-1313 VKGVNVGTT
+1313 V
-1322 NITATAMDG
+1322 
-1331 SGVSATCKVT
+1331 SGIGYGKTRVTCMASDDS
-1341 VNPVTINL
+1341 NL
-1349 STNTINLQKG
+1349 SASCEVVNSAPITIDLSTKTLNLQEG
-1359 SEYVEQTATI
+1359 SSYGEQKVNISGKDFSISDVLVKSLNENVVSVDENGVIKAGTPGIATI
-1369 LPENYEHKDV
+1369 RYYMSQDENVYADCK
-1379 VWTTSGNGVASVDKD
+1379 
-1394 GHITANKPGVDT
+1394 
-1406 LRCSLSYDS
+1406 
-1415 HIYSECRVIVYED
+1415 VIVYED

-1444 EENREATVTSIY
+1444 DDTREATVTSIY

-1482 IYEGNKY
+1482 IYDGNKY

-1498 FNCQNELQSIYI
+1498 FNCQNELQSLYI
-1510 PRTVTEVE
+1510 PRTVTEIE

-1523 KAERLNR
+1523 KAEKLNR
-1530 VNVADESELV
+1530 VIVADESELV

-1587 TTVKTIGNSAFYDC
+1587 TTVKTIGHSAFYDC
-1601 PALEKVL
+1601 SALEKVL
-1608 WNGKSELKIIQDY
+1608 WNGKSELKTIQDY

-1805 IESVEMPATMD
+1805 IQSIEMPATMD

-2077 VIVANASQLV
+2077 VTVANASQLV

-2251 KAEGIGAGAF
+2251 KTEGIGAGAF

-2286 NHCAVL
+2286 NNCPVL

-2325 GEEIVDIELPVGTK
+2325 SEEMVDVELPVGTK

-2425 CKIEGC
+2425 YKIEGC

-2520 VEKEKEPEVPIVQIK
+2520 VENEKEPEVPIVQIK

-2562 KELDWVSAQTSVVE
+2562 KELDWLSAKTSVVE
-2576 VDKEGNILGV
+2576 VDKEGNILGI
-2586 SEGKAIVSAKTKD
+2586 SEGKAVVSAKTKD
-2599 GSNLTINCVVTVIPF
+2599 GSNLTINCVVTVIPS

-2656 RGTDHEVD
+2656 RGTDHEID
-2664 LNASGIYIVKMRGKT
+2664 LKAAGVYIIKVKGKT
-2679 VKFNVK
+2679 LKFSVK

>member
-1 MKRSLHFYKWFV
+1 MKRSLYFYKWFV
-13 AVVLLICSITTMSAQ
+13 AVVVLICSTTTMSAQ

-40 SVIKIYPKDRKG
+40 SVIKIYPKD
-52 TSHYGESKYA
+52 S
-62 LACSGDGQ
+62 
-70 SLTSYEKAGSGDEWT
+70 
-85 LEDAGDGFCYLKNN
+85 N
-99 NGCYWAY
+99 
-106 QGITSSKSL
+106 
-115 ECTMNKNSAVKIS
+115 
-128 LTWDTKY
+128 
-135 SGVCF
+135 
-140 WNIKDGRGLNNL
+140 
-152 EGCNYMYNWWS
+152 
-163 TRDSYLEDANTTFD
+163 
-177 IAILSDG
+177 
-184 NGVAKNIVTSVSQ
+184 
-197 LKAGIVIKIYP
+197 
-208 KNSDGT
+208 GT

-260 KGCYWTYQGRSLDY
+260 KGCYWTYQGRSSDY

-280 KSSAVKISLTWDTKY
+280 KNSAVKICLTWDTKY
-295 SGVCFWNVKD
+295 SGACFWNSKD
-305 NHGLNNL
+305 NCGLNNL
-312 EGYNYIY
+312 YDDNYVF
-319 NWFSDPDVYSRDA
+319 NWWTISDRYSGDA

-342 EGCGNDFSGGEQRE
+342 EGSGNVFPSLEKRD

-362 KYRLN
+362 KYRLYPT
-367 ISKTAEVLR
+367 KTAKVLKKN
-376 DDYSGD
+376 DYSGD

-392 NVTYRVTSLCY
+392 NITYKITSLERGCFEGCWLLTSINLSSSITSLESGCFEGCWSLTSINLPSSITSLGDDCFSDCSSLTSINLPSSITSLGDGCFRDCSRLTSINLPSSITSLGSY
-403 MCFSGCSSLTSINL
+403 CFSGCSSLTSINL
-417 PSSITSLGDY
+417 PSSITSLGDD
-427 CFDRCSSL
+427 CFSDCSSL
-435 TSINL
+435 TGINL
-440 PSSITSLGDECF
+440 PSSITSLERSCF
-452 SNCSSLTSI
+452 R
-461 ILPSSITSLGDGCFS
+461 
-476 GCSSLTSINLPSS
+476 GCSSLTSINFPSG
-489 ITSLGY
+489 ITSLGES
-495 HCFYHCYS
+495 CFS
-503 LTSINLPSSITS
+503 E
-515 LGDGCFY
+515 
-522 YCYSLT
+522 
-528 SINLP
+528 
-533 SSITSLGDYCF
+533 
-544 DRCSSL
+544 CS
-550 TSINLPSSITS
+550 
-561 LGYQC
+561 
-566 FYYCY
+566 

-586 EDCFK
+586 ENCFEK
-591 GCSLLT
+591 CSHLT
-597 SMLCLT
+597 SMLCLA
-603 VEPPSCILSE
+603 VEPPNCILKE
-613 YTNTHNTSVVN
+613 YTDTHNTSLVN
-624 NTMRLYVPKESV
+624 NTMSLYVPKESK
-636 EKYKQSAAW
+636 EKYKQSNAW

-657 SSVLLAKEVSVNKAK
+657 SSVSLVKEVSVDKAK
-672 PTKLEYTILPEN
+672 PTKLEYTIMPEN

-697 EVAIVDANG
+697 EVATVDANG

-738 LKVETMTFAE
+738 LKVEAMTFAE

-755 TKDKTIKLTLNSEEV
+755 TKDKTITLTLNSEEV
-770 DNKSMVWTSSDESVA
+770 DNKQMVWTSSDESVA
-785 TVVQN
+785 TVTQN
-790 PNSSYPLEAIVTAHK
+790 LDSSYPLEAIVTAHK
-805 IGKATIKA
+805 IGKTTIKA
-813 EAQDGSGISATCEV
+813 EAQDGSGMSATCEV
-827 EVTPLMVSDF
+827 EVTPLMASDI

-852 EVKVSPAE
+852 EANVSPAE
-860 ADNKKLKWTSLTPD
+860 TDNKKLKWASLTPN
-874 IATVTEDGMLTGLKM
+874 IATVTEDG
-889 GTAQIKAEALDGS
+889 I
-902 NISKTFNVE
+902 
-911 VTGLSVSSISLPTTP
+911 
-926 VSVVKTKTGK
+926 
-936 IKVVVEP
+936 
-943 LESDNQKLTWT
+943 
-954 SSRTDIATVDN
+954 
-965 EGVVTG
+965 
-971 KKVGTTRITASTT
+971 
-984 DGTNLKASVDVNIE
+984 
-998 PLKVETMTFAESSV
+998 
-1012 SIVKTEDKTITL
+1012 
-1024 TLNSEE
+1024 
-1030 VDNKSMVWT
+1030 
-1039 SSDESVATVVQNM
+1039 
-1052 NAVYPLEAI
+1052 
-1061 VVAHKVGKATIKA
+1061 
-1074 EAQDGSGMS
+1074 
-1083 TTCEVEVTPLMV
+1083 
-1095 SDISLQTASIVK
+1095 
-1107 TIPTQLEANV
+1107 
-1117 SPAEAD
+1117 
-1123 NKKLKW
+1123 
-1129 TSLTPDIAT
+1129 
-1138 VTEDG
+1138 
-1143 MMTGLKMGTAK
+1143 MTGLKMGTAK

-1164 LSCVFEVQVTGLP
+1164 LSVIFEVQITGLP

-1196 LECSILP
+1196 LEYSILP
-1203 LASDNQKLQ
+1203 LVSDNQKLK

-1220 ASVDESTGVITAHKV
+1220 ASVDENTGVITAHKV
-1235 GDAVITATTTD
+1235 GDAVITATATD

-1251 ASTTIHVTPL
+1251 ASTKIHVIPL
-1261 KVSQIEMPKDISL
+1261 KISQIEMSKEMSL
-1274 LYSLSKQI
+1274 LHSLSKQI
-1282 EVNIA
+1282 EVKFT

-1298 ASEDESIATVTQEGV
+1298 ISDNEDIATVNQEGV
-1313 VKGVNVGTT
+1313 VTGVNVGSA
-1322 NITATAMDG
+1322 NITATTTDG
-1331 SGVSATCKVT
+1331 TELSATCKVT
-1341 VNPVTINL
+1341 VNPVTIEL

-1444 EENREATVTSIY
+1444 DENREATVTSIY

-1482 IYEGNKY
+1482 IYDGNKY

-1523 KAERLNR
+1523 KAEKLNR

-1555 FTFDGTSLKMNS
+1555 FTFDGTSLKMKS

-1587 TTVKTIGNSAFYDC
+1587 TTVKTIGHSAFYDC
-1601 PALEKVL
+1601 SALEKVL
-1608 WNGKSELKIIQDY
+1608 WNGKSELKTIQDY

-1805 IESVEMPATMD
+1805 IESIEMPATMD

-1995 EATVTSIYGGKNKSL
+1995 VATVTSIYGGKNKSL
-2010 DAEKVAQVYTGT
+2010 DVEKVAQVYTGT

-2077 VIVANASQLV
+2077 VTVANASQLV

-2139 IGDSAFYCDSKLET
+2139 IGDSAFYCDSKLKT

-2171 KCSSLNH
+2171 KCSSFNH

-2220 FSQLILPESL
+2220 FSQIVLPESL

-2251 KAEGIGAGAF
+2251 KTEGIGAGAF

-2325 GEEIVDIELPVGTK
+2325 GEELLDVELPVGTK

-2390 TEDPSSMNDVFRK
+2390 TEDPASMNDVFRK

-2425 CKIEGC
+2425 YKIEGC
-2431 NAPSD
+2431 KDPGVED
-2436 ADKKVTSIT
+2436 VKVSSIT
-2445 ISQTEATLKPNDT
+2445 ISQTEITLKPDDT
-2458 MQLEATVYPT
+2458 LQLEATVYPT
-2468 DAANKKI
+2468 EAANKSVIWK
-2475 LWTSSNED
+2475 SSNED

-2562 KELDWVSAQTSVVE
+2562 KELDWVSAKTSVVE

-2586 SEGKAIVSAKTKD
+2586 SAGKAIVSAKTKD
-2599 GSNLTINCVVTVIPF
+2599 GSNLTINCVVTVIPS

>member
-13 AVVLLICSITTMSAQ
+13 AVIVLICSTITMSAQ
-28 TKVTSLSQLKAG
+28 TKVTGLSQLKAG

-197 LKAGIVIKIYP
+197 LKAGSVIKIYP

-522 YCYSLT
+522 YCYSL
-528 SINLP
+528 I
-533 SSITSLGDYCF
+533 
-544 DRCSSL
+544 
-550 TSINLPSSITS
+550 SINLPSSITS

-1012 SIVKTEDKTITL
+1012 SIVKTEDKTIKL

-1030 VDNKSMVWT
+1030 VDNKRMIWT

-1341 VNPVTINL
+1341 VKPVVIDLSTKTINL
-1349 STNTINLQKG
+1349 RKG
-1359 SEYVEQTATI
+1359 ESYAEQI
-1369 LPENYEHKDV
+1369 VNVLPDNYEHKEV
-1379 VWTTSGNGVASVDKD
+1379 VWTSADNSIASVDSE
-1394 GHITANKPGVDT
+1394 GMITAVKPGIT
-1406 LRCSLSYDS
+1406 TIKYSLGYDS
-1415 HIYSECRVIVYED
+1415 SITAECKVIVYDE
-1428 NVVYVGGLY
+1428 NVVYVGGIY
-1437 YLLKGTT
+1437 YIIDKQKS
-1444 EENREATVTSIY
+1444 EATVTSIY

-1464 AKNVAQY
+1464 AEQVAQC

-1477 IPETI
+1477 IPESI
-1482 IYEGNKY
+1482 IYEGYKY
-1489 TVRKVGSYA
+1489 SVTKVGSYA

-1510 PRTVTEVE
+1510 PCTVKEVE
-1518 PHAAI
+1518 PYAAI
-1523 KAERLNR
+1523 KAEKLNR
-1530 VNVADESELV
+1530 VNVADESQLE
-1540 NIGEEAFKWCTGLKR
+1540 NIGEQAFKLCIGLKR
-1555 FTFDGTSLKMNS
+1555 FVFDGTSLKLNT
-1567 IDKAAFRECT
+1567 IGYAAFNSCT
-1577 ALERFTWMGN
+1577 ALE
-1587 TTVKTIGNSAFYDC
+1587 
-1601 PALEKVL
+1601 KVQ
-1608 WNGKSELKIIQDY
+1608 WNGKSELKTIKDY

-1645 FRYNASLTNIHLS
+1645 FRYNASLTNILLS
-1658 TSLNYIDEYAYGE
+1658 TSLNYIDEYAFGE
-1671 CGFSQITLPES
+1671 CGFSHITLPES
-1682 LANIQAGAFINNDFL
+1682 LANIQAGAFINNEHL
-1697 QEIILPE
+1697 QEITLPE

-1748 YITNMNS
+1748 YITNMKS

-1783 INVVLPKGTKYV
+1783 INVVLPMGTKYV

-1805 IESVEMPATMD
+1805 IESIEMPATMD

-1822 FVGCS
+1822 FVGCT

-1846 NPASMDEVFQNATL
+1846 NPANMDDVFQ
-1860 HVPFGSESLY
+1860 
-1870 QKDTSWWGKFTKLLG
+1870 Q
-1885 CEPKPTA
+1885 
-1892 VVEKIDLSTL
+1892 
-1902 TVNVKAGENYNEQKL
+1902 
-1917 TIYPAEA
+1917 
-1924 ANVRIKYSTA
+1924 
-1934 DRKVA
+1934 
-1939 DIDENGVIKG
+1939 
-1949 VAPGVTTIYYTAN
+1949 
-1962 DGNGVTS
+1962 
-1969 ECKVIVRNPEVEY
+1969 
-1982 VGDIYYLFDKAKK
+1982 
-1995 EATVTSIYGGKNKSL
+1995 
-2010 DAEKVAQVYTGT
+2010 
-2022 VSIPEQTTFNAVTYD
+2022 
-2037 VKKVGGYA
+2037 
-2045 FTCQNELQA
+2045 
-2054 LRVGAFV
+2054 
-2061 EKIEDNAATKA
+2061 
-2072 MNLNR
+2072 
-2077 VIVANASQLV
+2077 
-2087 TVGKRSFMDC
+2087 
-2097 AGLQHVLFEGTTQY
+2097 
-2111 LDVIDTAAFKNC
+2111 
-2123 AKLED
+2123 
-2128 VIWEGKSTLRL
+2128 
-2139 IGDSAFYCDSKLET
+2139 
-2153 VKWND
+2153 
-2158 KCDLKIIDNYAFY
+2158 
-2171 KCSSLNH
+2171 
-2178 FIMPNSTLSVGKYA
+2178 
-2192 FRYDAGL
+2192 
-2199 TDIQLSTSLSI
+2199 
-2210 IYDYAFGECG
+2210 
-2220 FSQLILPESL
+2220 
-2230 KSMQAGAF
+2230 
-2238 INNSN
+2238 
-2243 LADITIPK
+2243 
-2251 KAEGIGAGAF
+2251 
-2261 ENCSALESVTFKTHE
+2261 
-2276 TKLTVDKNAF
+2276 
-2286 NHCAVL
+2286 
-2292 SKVNID
+2292 
-2298 YLDDWAH
+2298 
-2305 INFQNA
+2305 
-2311 AANPASTAHRLYLN
+2311 
-2325 GEEIVDIELPVGTK
+2325 
-2339 YIGNNVFNGCSDI
+2339 
-2352 RTLKIPATVEHVN
+2352 
-2365 DNIIAGCSSLTDVYC
+2365 
-2380 YATKVPSFIG
+2380 
-2390 TEDPSSMNDVFRK
+2390 

-2425 CKIEGC
+2425 YKIEGC

-2483 VVIVTDEGFVLAVA
+2483 VAIVTDEGFVLAIT

-2502 VTVASAEN
+2502 IIAEASDGTG
-2510 SEIKAVCHIK
+2510 IKAMCHLT
-2520 VEKEKEPEVPIVQIK
+2520 VENEKKPVVPIVEIK

-2541 TIALGETKKLNVIF
+2541 TIVLGESKKLNVLF
-2555 NPVNATN
+2555 NPVNASN
-2562 KELDWVSAQTSVVE
+2562 KTLQWKSVNSDVAS
-2576 VDKEGNILGV
+2576 VDKDGNVLGV
-2586 SEGKAIVSAKTKD
+2586 SAGKSIIQAKTTD
-2599 GSNLTINCVVTVIPF
+2599 GSNLTINCVVTVIPS

-2656 RGTDHEVD
+2656 RGTEHEVD

-2679 VKFNVK
+2679 IKFNVK